1 MKINRKYAIR
11 KLAVGVASVS
21 IGLFI
26 ANSVD
31 QDSLNVVKA
40 VDSGYN
46 RTESG
51 QVDSSGGVR
60 TLKPSEEVKAV
71 PNGEKNFYS
80 TVAFTT
86 EAGLGSGTLINDD
99 TIVTVA
105 HNFVHLN
112 TKNNPIT
119 VENNVKKSGD
129 IHIATLPN
137 GKQVKFSN
145 DDVKYW
151 NREGY
156 VQGFKNDLAVIKL
169 KNKFTGE
176 TGATLHNEVTKLSN
190 GDRIHVFGFPKGK
203 LIPILNGTVEN
214 VENYGAN
221 IMGVAYQ
228 GSAPGMSGGGLYNA
242 NGELIGVNQNG
253 VEGIRSGGITFSK
266 EQLDWIKSIARGENA
281 NPVYL
286 SDQPK
291 TDDKDKDEV
300 HPKHGRLLYTD
311 ENVTGMVG
319 KLYEDGTYV
328 MKSDGKGNMNL
339 YNTNGGID
347 SMFYGLTDKDGELL
361 TTDEVDAI
369 KNKVKRIEVDG
380 KIVADKLDVNAGEST
395 TELDLTGI
403 TLSENAQTSP
413 FLAYYADNLNK
424 LTLDPNLSLS
434 KVKNG
439 NRIIDNAPNL
449 KLTNEQVTQLL
460 KDTAFEESD
469 GIFNNVG
476 IERLDLTSFDNSKLN
491 NSGVLFKNLKGL
503 KEIAFGDNFNY
514 EKYVPTGQANSYF
527 DTDLSTVE
535 KVSFSR
541 YTSDVFIKEWLKAV
555 KDSHSSK
562 ENVFLNGH
570 RIGTIEEVLKETA
583 TFGKGV
589 YTIDETKEVD
599 THYYLVYAIKD
610 PNNEEV
616 VDSWGDRH
624 PKAKI
629 IKEEEY
635 YPKNRKWLSN
645 DSILNVPPTDE
656 TLTMEYNGDLYKIK
670 GTSNTHIVAG
680 PDKSEQEQ
688 QEYLNDLATWRQ
700 GFLNTEMFYSAEN
713 NISGYTRVYA
723 KNGKIVKKIL
733 YFDLVKGSYTQRFI
747 DEDQAKAHEND
758 ENYNPDDYSIKE
770 SYFSDYHKITEDFV
784 LPKVPKY
791 IQKDNKIYKLSSH
804 GEEPTMKKYQEGDF
818 FTDYKYKVVHENTT
832 KEEIT
837 KVAPK
842 DVYVGDESR
851 ERTSENIKTAGTEGI
866 TRTVTTYKVD
876 NDGNLIEETTTPE
889 KTEVVN
895 NIIKVGTKTKVEYI
909 GRGKDI
915 IRKTTT
921 YTVNSE
927 TGVVSENVKE
937 EVNPEVDMHFYFV
950 YSIKDSDTFIPS
962 SPDEIESPTSSYKGK
977 VIKEVEYIPE
987 KGKWLANDT
996 LHSFSDGD
1004 PDNNIVGAVKWPDDE
1019 KFEYNNDIYKV
1030 VGSSVEHIISGSDS
1044 NDTERSNYERDS
1056 KIWHRYSNSRLFYR
1070 PGQPVGNEDY
1080 NKLDNLGLAKD
1091 GTVVKAFVYA
1101 EPVRGT
1107 YTQTFIDEDQ
1117 AKAHE
1122 NDENYNPED
1131 YFIKDRYDSGKH
1143 KLTEDFVLPK
1153 APQYIQK
1160 DNKIYKL
1167 SSHDTEPTINKYVDA
1182 DLSTEYRYKVL
1193 YENTTKEDIIRVA
1206 PKNVYVADESRDRT
1220 SENVKTNGTEGITRT
1235 ITTYKVDNDG
1245 NLTEEVSTPEKTE
1258 VVNNVIKV
1266 GTKPKVEYF
1275 IRDDVAMKKT
1285 TTYTVNSETGEV
1297 TEKVQENVIGRA
1309 KDKVKTTPIPSP
1321 KVYQKD
1327 SDRELNM
1334 PNEVIPGEE
1343 GLSSVNITYTLNKE
1357 TGELTENQSEPTVKN
1372 PTPTIIKV
1380 AAKDKIVYSKKGNDI
1395 IKTTTTYN
1403 VNENNGDITSDTKE
1417 EVFKVDGLKDK
1428 IVVEDI
1434 AIPIVYLKDGNR
1446 EKGEPNMIIEG
1457 ELGKKTTTTTY
1468 NVNPKTG
1475 EVFEEKI
1482 STDIKHPKDKRI
1494 YVPAKDKIEV
1504 ETIPYTTTYEKDANR
1519 ELGKANL
1526 IYEGTEGSK
1535 TTVIKYKVNEKT
1547 GEITEERGTPL
1558 IREPQG
1564 KRILVSAKD
1573 KVEVVNKKD
1582 GKIIKKTTV
1591 YNVDANTGKITE
1603 NVNEEVIADKG
1614 DATTEENLTEL
1625 KVDLQKDTDGNIL
1638 NVIKMGEE
1646 PKDLPGYINT
1656 GKTELTKEGYKVYI
1670 YQKIETSKGEE
1681 LPPVVENK
1689 DFEGGVNSLDTPVVE
1704 SLSELKVAI
1713 IKDKENNI
1721 IDVIKE
1727 NEKPKDIQGY
1737 INTGKTETDKDG
1749 HKVYIYQKVEENSK
1763 GSELPPVVENKDFVG
1778 GVNSSDTP
1786 VVENL
1791 PEFTGEVNSTDT
1803 PTVEELPELK
1813 VAVIKDNEDNILD
1826 VIKAEEKPKD
1836 IPGYKNTGKTGIDK
1850 DGYKTYI
1857 YEKVKED
1864 KQSVV
1869 EDKKEANLKEN
1880 NNKEITKKDE
1890 LPTTSAIPM
1899 FSTVSLLSAFGI
1911 RKRKN
1916 KK

>member
-31 QDSLNVVKA
+31 TDSFNVVKA
-40 VDSGYN
+40 VDNGYN

-51 QVDSSGGVR
+51 QVDSSGGTR

-86 EAGLGSGTLINDD
+86 EVGLGSGTLINED

-119 VENNVKKSGD
+119 VENNVNKSGD

-253 VEGIRSGGITFSK
+253 VEGLRSGGITFSK

-281 NPVYL
+281 QPVYL
-286 SDQPK
+286 ADEPK

-319 KLYEDGTYV
+319 KLYEDGTYI
-328 MKSDGKGNMNL
+328 MKSDGKDNMNL
-339 YNTNGGID
+339 YNSNGGID
-347 SMFYGLTDKDGELL
+347 TMLRGLTDKDGQPLSTE
-361 TTDEVDAI
+361 EYEAI
-369 KNKVKRIEVDG
+369 RNKVKRVEVDG
-380 KIVADKLDVNAGEST
+380 KIVADKLDLGASDNT

-403 TLSENAQTSP
+403 TLSENADTSP

-434 KVKNG
+434 KVKKG
-439 NRIIDNAPNL
+439 YRIIDNAPNL

-460 KDTAFEESD
+460 KDTAFEDSD

-476 IERLDLTSFDNSKLN
+476 IERLDLTTFDNSKLN
-491 NSGVLFKNLKGL
+491 NNAVLFKNLIGL
-503 KEIAFGDNFNY
+503 KEIAFGDKFYNH
-514 EKYVPTGQANSYF
+514 KYVPTGQANSYF

-541 YTSDVFIKEWLKAV
+541 YTNDVFIKEWLKAV
-555 KDSHSSK
+555 KDANIPKK
-562 ENVFLNGH
+562 EAVYKDGIN
-570 RIGTIEEVLKETA
+570 IGSLEEVLNKTDFET
-583 TFGKGV
+583 GV
-589 YTIDETKEVD
+589 YTIGEANAEVD
-599 THYYLVYAIKD
+599 MHVYYEFSIQD
-610 PNNEEV
+610 
-616 VDSWGDRH
+616 GDKQIEREYLGN
-624 PKAKI
+624 KFYDYKGKI
-629 IKEEEY
+629 IKTEEVFPESG
-635 YPKNRKWLSN
+635 KWHSKDTV
-645 DSILNVPPTDE
+645 DSIAFNTGESFRL
-656 TLTMEYNGDLYKIK
+656 EYDNDVYKIVGSSEIIPIAGVSNVEAYK
-670 GTSNTHIVAG
+670 GTYDRAAEIWKEGHSVG
-680 PDKSEQEQ
+680 
-688 QEYLNDLATWRQ
+688 L
-700 GFLNTEMFYSAEN
+700 FYGNEGKA
-713 NISGYTRVYA
+713 A
-723 KNGKIVKKIL
+723 NGKVFKQFFYL
-733 YFDLVKGSYTQRFI
+733 SPVRGSYTQLFI

-758 ENYNPDDYSIKE
+758 ENYNPEDYSIKDK
-770 SYFSDYHKITEDFV
+770 YFSDYHKLTEDLV
-784 LPKVPKY
+784 IPKVPKY

-804 GEEPTMKKYQEGDF
+804 GEEPTTKKYIDAEL
-818 FTDYKYKVVHENTT
+818 FTEYKYKV
-832 KEEIT
+832 
-837 KVAPK
+837 
-842 DVYVGDESR
+842 
-851 ERTSENIKTAGTEGI
+851 
-866 TRTVTTYKVD
+866 
-876 NDGNLIEETTTPE
+876 
-889 KTEVVN
+889 
-895 NIIKVGTKTKVEYI
+895 
-909 GRGKDI
+909 
-915 IRKTTT
+915 
-921 YTVNSE
+921 
-927 TGVVSENVKE
+927 
-937 EVNPEVDMHFYFV
+937 
-950 YSIKDSDTFIPS
+950 
-962 SPDEIESPTSSYKGK
+962 
-977 VIKEVEYIPE
+977 
-987 KGKWLANDT
+987 
-996 LHSFSDGD
+996 LH
-1004 PDNNIVGAVKWPDDE
+1004 
-1019 KFEYNNDIYKV
+1019 
-1030 VGSSVEHIISGSDS
+1030 
-1044 NDTERSNYERDS
+1044 
-1056 KIWHRYSNSRLFYR
+1056 
-1070 PGQPVGNEDY
+1070 
-1080 NKLDNLGLAKD
+1080 
-1091 GTVVKAFVYA
+1091 
-1101 EPVRGT
+1101 
-1107 YTQTFIDEDQ
+1107 
-1117 AKAHE
+1117 
-1122 NDENYNPED
+1122 
-1131 YFIKDRYDSGKH
+1131 
-1143 KLTEDFVLPK
+1143 
-1153 APQYIQK
+1153 
-1160 DNKIYKL
+1160 
-1167 SSHDTEPTINKYVDA
+1167 
-1182 DLSTEYRYKVL
+1182 
-1193 YENTTKEDIIRVA
+1193 ENTTKEDITRVA
-1206 PKNVYVADESRDRT
+1206 PKDVYVADESRDRT
-1220 SENVKTNGTEGITRT
+1220 SENVRTNGTEGITRT

-1275 IRDDVAMKKT
+1275 IRDDVAIKKT

-1297 TEKVQENVIGRA
+1297 TEKVQENTIGRA

-1321 KVYQKD
+1321 RVYQKD
-1327 SDRELNM
+1327 SERELNM
-1334 PNEVIPGEE
+1334 PNKVIQGEE
-1343 GLSSVNITYTLNKE
+1343 GSSSVNITYTLNKE

-1403 VNENNGDITSDTKE
+1403 VNENNGEITSNSTE

-1428 IVVEDI
+1428 VVVEDI
-1434 AIPIVYLKDGNR
+1434 EIPTVYLKDSNR
-1446 EKGEPNMIIEG
+1446 EKGKPNLIIEG

-1547 GEITEERGTPL
+1547 GEITEERGRTL
-1558 IREPQG
+1558 IREAQG
-1564 KRILVSAKD
+1564 KRILVPAKD

-1591 YNVDANTGKITE
+1591 YNVDSNTGKITE
-1603 NVNEEVIADKG
+1603 DIKEEVIADKG

-1625 KVDLQKDTDGNIL
+1625 KVDLQKDTEGNIL
-1638 NVIKMGEE
+1638 NVIKMGET
-1646 PKDLPGYINT
+1646 PKDLVGYINT

-1681 LPPVVENK
+1681 NPPVVENK
-1689 DFEGGVNSLDTPVVE
+1689 DFNGGVNPDNAPVVE
-1704 SLSELKVAI
+1704 NLSELKVAL
-1713 IKDKENNI
+1713 IKDTDGNVLDVVEENGKP
-1721 IDVIKE
+1721 VEIK
-1727 NEKPKDIQGY
+1727 DY
-1737 INTGKTETDKDG
+1737 VFTGKQEVDENG
-1749 HKVYIYQKVEENSK
+1749 YKVYIYQKVESSK
-1763 GSELPPVVENKDFVG
+1763 GTENPPVVENKDFVG
-1778 GVNSSDTP
+1778 GVNPDNAP
-1786 VVENL
+1786 V
-1791 PEFTGEVNSTDT
+1791 
-1803 PTVEELPELK
+1803 VEELPELK

-1826 VIKAEEKPKD
+1826 VIKSEEKPKD

-1864 KQSVV
+1864 KQPVV

-1880 NNKEITKKDE
+1880 NNKEIAKKEE
-1890 LPTTSAIPM
+1890 LPSTTAIPM
-1899 FSTVSLLSAFGI
+1899 LSSVSLLSVLGV

>member
-1 MKINRKYAIR
+1 
-11 KLAVGVASVS
+11 
-21 IGLFI
+21 
-26 ANSVD
+26 
-31 QDSLNVVKA
+31 
-40 VDSGYN
+40 
-46 RTESG
+46 
-51 QVDSSGGVR
+51 
-60 TLKPSEEVKAV
+60 
-71 PNGEKNFYS
+71 
-80 TVAFTT
+80 
-86 EAGLGSGTLINDD
+86 
-99 TIVTVA
+99 
-105 HNFVHLN
+105 
-112 TKNNPIT
+112 
-119 VENNVKKSGD
+119 
-129 IHIATLPN
+129 
-137 GKQVKFSN
+137 
-145 DDVKYW
+145 
-151 NREGY
+151 
-156 VQGFKNDLAVIKL
+156 
-169 KNKFTGE
+169 
-176 TGATLHNEVTKLSN
+176 
-190 GDRIHVFGFPKGK
+190 
-203 LIPILNGTVEN
+203 
-214 VENYGAN
+214 
-221 IMGVAYQ
+221 
-228 GSAPGMSGGGLYNA
+228 MSGGGLYNA

-286 SDQPK
+286 ADEPK
-291 TDDKDKDEV
+291 TDDKDKEEV

-328 MKSDGKGNMNL
+328 MKSDGRGNMNL
-339 YNTNGGID
+339 YNSNGGID
-347 SMFYGLTDKDGELL
+347 TMLRGLTDKDGQPLSTE
-361 TTDEVDAI
+361 EYEAI
-369 KNKVKRIEVDG
+369 RNKVKRVEVDG
-380 KIVADKLDVNAGEST
+380 KIVADKLDLGASDNT

-449 KLTNEQVTQLL
+449 KLTNEQATQLL

-476 IERLDLTSFDNSKLN
+476 IERLDLTSFDNFKLN
-491 NSGVLFKNLKGL
+491 NRGVLFKNLKGL
-503 KEIAFGDNFNY
+503 KEIAFGNKFYDA
-514 EKYVPTGQANSYF
+514 KYVPMGQSNSYF

-535 KVSFSR
+535 KVSGTTNS
-541 YTSDVFIKEWLKAV
+541 VFIKEWVKAV
-555 KDSHSSK
+555 KDANIPKK
-562 ENVFLNGH
+562 EAVYKDGI
-570 RIGTIEEVLKETA
+570 RIGTLEEILNKNDFEN
-583 TFGKGV
+583 GV
-589 YTIDETKEVD
+589 YTIGKDNPEVD
-599 THYYLVYAIKD
+599 MHLYYEYSIQD
-610 PNNEEV
+610 
-616 VDSWGDRH
+616 GDDQIEYDYLGH
-624 PKAKI
+624 TTSEYKGKI
-629 IKEEEY
+629 IKTEEIFPESG
-635 YPKNRKWLSN
+635 KWHAKDTVNSGH
-645 DSILNVPPTDE
+645 STPIDE
-656 TLTMEYNGDLYKIK
+656 FRLEYNNDVYKVWGSSELNLVAGSKHLDLYK
-670 GTSNTHIVAG
+670 
-680 PDKSEQEQ
+680 DKYDRAVKIWHQGD
-688 QEYLNDLATWRQ
+688 YLGLFYTGDEKAT
-700 GFLNTEMFYSAEN
+700 
-713 NISGYTRVYA
+713 
-723 KNGKIVKKIL
+723 NGKVFKQVFYL
-733 YFDLVKGSYTQRFI
+733 TPVRGSYTQTFI

-758 ENYNPDDYSIKE
+758 ENYNPEDYSIKE
-770 SYFSDYHKITEDFV
+770 KYFSDYHKITEDLV
-784 LPKVPKY
+784 IPKVPKY
-791 IQKDNKIYKLSSH
+791 IQKDNKIYKLFSH
-804 GEEPTMKKYQEGDF
+804 DAEPTTKKYIDGDL
-818 FTDYKYKVVHENTT
+818 FTDYKYKVIHENTT

-842 DVYVGDESR
+842 DVYVADESR
-851 ERTSENIKTAGTEGI
+851 DRTSENIKTTGTEGVI
-866 TRTVTTYKVD
+866 RTVTTYRVD
-876 NDGNLIEETTTPE
+876 NDGNLQEEVTTPE
-889 KTEVVN
+889 RTEVVN
-895 NIIKVGTKTKVEYI
+895 NIIKVGTKPKVEYF

-915 IRKTTT
+915 VRKTTT

-937 EVNPEVDMHFYFV
+937 EVNPEVNMHFYFV
-950 YSIKDSDTFIPS
+950 YSVRDENDNKR
-962 SPDEIESPTSSYKGK
+962 PDEYRDYKG
-977 VIKEVEYIPE
+977 VILKEEEYILE
-987 KGKWLANDT
+987 SGKWLANFT
-996 LHSFSDGD
+996 LQGNSDKG
-1004 PDNNIVGAVKWPDDE
+1004 IESVVKWPDDTDR
-1019 KFEYNNDIYKV
+1019 FEYNGEIYKV
-1030 VGSSVEHIISGSDS
+1030 VGSSEYHIISGPDS

-1056 KIWHRYSNSRLFYR
+1056 KVWHTGNNSRLFYGGAAY
-1070 PGQPVGNEDY
+1070 PDAPQSEKDYVALNE
-1080 NKLDNLGLAKD
+1080 LGLAKD
-1091 GTVVKAFVYA
+1091 GKVVKAFLYA
-1101 EPVRGT
+1101 EPVRGS
-1107 YTQTFIDEDQ
+1107 YTQTFIDEDR

-1131 YFIKDRYDSGKH
+1131 YSIKEKYFSGYH

-1193 YENTTKEDIIRVA
+1193 HENTTKEDITRVA
-1206 PKNVYVADESRDRT
+1206 PKDVYVADVTKDRT

-1245 NLTEEVSTPEKTE
+1245 NLTEEVTTPEKTE

-1297 TEKVQENVIGRA
+1297 TEKVQETTIGRA

-1321 KVYQKD
+1321 RVYQKD
-1327 SDRELNM
+1327 SGRELNM
-1334 PNEVIPGEE
+1334 PNEVIQGEE
-1343 GLSSVNITYTLNKE
+1343 GSSSVNITYTLNKE

-1372 PTPTIIKV
+1372 PTPTIVKV
-1380 AAKDKIVYSKKGNDI
+1380 AAKDKVVYSKKGDDI

-1403 VNENNGDITSDTKE
+1403 VNENNGEITSNSKE

-1428 IVVEDI
+1428 VVVEDI
-1434 AIPIVYLKDGNR
+1434 EIPTVYLKDSNR
-1446 EKGEPNMIIEG
+1446 EKGKPNMIIEG

-1482 STDIKHPKDKRI
+1482 SIDIKHPKDKRI
-1494 YVPAKDKIEV
+1494 YVPAKDKVEV

-1526 IYEGTEGSK
+1526 IYEGENGSK

-1547 GEITEERGTPL
+1547 GEITEERGRTL

-1582 GKIIKKTTV
+1582 GKIVKKTTV
-1591 YNVDANTGKITE
+1591 YNVDSNTGKITE
-1603 NVNEEVIADKG
+1603 DVKEEVIADKG
-1614 DATTEENLTEL
+1614 EATTEENLTEL
-1625 KVDLQKDTDGNIL
+1625 KVDIQKDTDGNIL
-1638 NVIKMGEE
+1638 NVIKMGET
-1646 PKDLPGYINT
+1646 PKDLVGYVNT

-1670 YQKIETSKGEE
+1670 YQKVETSKGEE

-1689 DFEGGVNSLDTPVVE
+1689 EFSGGVNPDNAPVV
-1704 SLSELKVAI
+1704 
-1713 IKDKENNI
+1713 DN
-1721 IDVIKE
+1721 
-1727 NEKPKDIQGY
+1727 
-1737 INTGKTETDKDG
+1737 
-1749 HKVYIYQKVEENSK
+1749 
-1763 GSELPPVVENKDFVG
+1763 
-1778 GVNSSDTP
+1778 
-1786 VVENL
+1786 
-1791 PEFTGEVNSTDT
+1791 
-1803 PTVEELPELK
+1803 LPELK
-1813 VAVIKDNEDNILD
+1813 VAVIKDTEGNILDVVEENGKPVEIKDYVFTGKQEVDKDGYKVYIYQKVESSKGTENPPVVENLPELKVAIIKDDKDNILD

-1864 KQSVV
+1864 KKPVV

-1890 LPTTSAIPM
+1890 LPSTTAIPM
-1899 FSTVSLLSAFGI
+1899 ISTVSLLSVLGV
-1911 RKRKN
+1911 RKRKD

>member
-31 QDSLNVVKA
+31 KDSFNVVKA

-86 EAGLGSGTLINDD
+86 EAGLGSGTLINED

-176 TGATLHNEVTKLSN
+176 TGATLHNEATKLSN

-253 VEGIRSGGITFSK
+253 VEGLRSGGITFSK
-266 EQLDWIKSIARGENA
+266 EQLDWINAIARGENA
-281 NPVYL
+281 QPVYL
-286 SDQPK
+286 ADKPK
-291 TDDKDKDEV
+291 TDDKEEV

-311 ENVTGMVG
+311 ENVTGMIG
-319 KLYEDGTYV
+319 KLYEDGTYII
-328 MKSDGKGNMNL
+328 KSDGKDNMNL
-339 YNTNGGID
+339 YNSNGGID
-347 SMFYGLTDKDGELL
+347 TMLRGLTDKDGQPLSTE
-361 TTDEVDAI
+361 EYEAI
-369 KNKVKRIEVDG
+369 RNKVKRVEVDG
-380 KIVADKLDVNAGEST
+380 KIVADKLDLGASDNT

-403 TLSENAQTSP
+403 TLSENADTSP

-434 KVKNG
+434 KVKKG
-439 NRIIDNAPNL
+439 YRIIDNAPNL

-460 KDTAFEESD
+460 KDTAFEDSD

-503 KEIAFGDNFNY
+503 KEIAFGDKFNFN
-514 EKYVPTGQANSYF
+514 KYVPTGQSNSYF
-527 DTDLSTVE
+527 ETDLSTVE
-535 KVSFSR
+535 KVSGTDNS
-541 YTSDVFIKEWLKAV
+541 TFIKEWVKAV
-555 KDSHSSK
+555 KDANLPKK
-562 ENVFLNGH
+562 EVVYKDGVS
-570 RIGTIEEVLKETA
+570 IGTLEEVLNKT
-583 TFGKGV
+583 TFEKGV
-589 YTIDETKEVD
+589 YTIGEANQEVN
-599 THYYLVYAIKD
+599 THLYYEYSIQD
-610 PNNEEV
+610 
-616 VDSWGDRH
+616 GDDQVEYNYFGN
-624 PKAKI
+624 KAYYYKGKI
-629 IKEEEY
+629 IKTEEVF
-635 YPKNRKWLSN
+635 PDSGKWHSN
-645 DSILNVPPTDE
+645 DTVYSALRYPNDDFR
-656 TLTMEYNGDLYKIK
+656 LEYNNDVYKVWGSSETNIVAGSDNIDLYK
-670 GTSNTHIVAG
+670 
-680 PDKSEQEQ
+680 EQ
-688 QEYLNDLATWRQ
+688 YDRAVKTWHQ
-700 GFLNTEMFYSAEN
+700 GDNLGLFYPGLEN
-713 NISGYTRVYA
+713 A
-723 KNGKIVKKIL
+723 ANGKIFKKVFYL
-733 YFDLVKGSYTQRFI
+733 TPVRGSYTQLFI

-758 ENYNPDDYSIKE
+758 EDYNPENYSIKDK
-770 SYFSDYHKITEDFV
+770 YFSDYHKLTEDLV
-784 LPKVPKY
+784 IPKVPKY

-804 GEEPTMKKYQEGDF
+804 GEEPTTKKYIDAEL
-818 FTDYKYKVVHENTT
+818 FTEYKYKVVHENTT

-837 KVAPK
+837 RVSPK
-842 DVYVGDESR
+842 DVYVADESR
-851 ERTSENIKTAGTEGI
+851 GRETENVKTNGTEGI

-876 NDGNLIEETTTPE
+876 NDGNLQ
-889 KTEVVN
+889 
-895 NIIKVGTKTKVEYI
+895 
-909 GRGKDI
+909 
-915 IRKTTT
+915 
-921 YTVNSE
+921 
-927 TGVVSENVKE
+927 E
-937 EVNPEVDMHFYFV
+937 EV
-950 YSIKDSDTFIPS
+950 T
-962 SPDEIESPTSSYKGK
+962 
-977 VIKEVEYIPE
+977 
-987 KGKWLANDT
+987 
-996 LHSFSDGD
+996 
-1004 PDNNIVGAVKWPDDE
+1004 
-1019 KFEYNNDIYKV
+1019 
-1030 VGSSVEHIISGSDS
+1030 
-1044 NDTERSNYERDS
+1044 
-1056 KIWHRYSNSRLFYR
+1056 
-1070 PGQPVGNEDY
+1070 
-1080 NKLDNLGLAKD
+1080 
-1091 GTVVKAFVYA
+1091 
-1101 EPVRGT
+1101 
-1107 YTQTFIDEDQ
+1107 
-1117 AKAHE
+1117 
-1122 NDENYNPED
+1122 
-1131 YFIKDRYDSGKH
+1131 
-1143 KLTEDFVLPK
+1143 
-1153 APQYIQK
+1153 
-1160 DNKIYKL
+1160 
-1167 SSHDTEPTINKYVDA
+1167 
-1182 DLSTEYRYKVL
+1182 
-1193 YENTTKEDIIRVA
+1193 
-1206 PKNVYVADESRDRT
+1206 
-1220 SENVKTNGTEGITRT
+1220 
-1235 ITTYKVDNDG
+1235 
-1245 NLTEEVSTPEKTE
+1245 TPEKTE

-1309 KDKVKTTPIPSP
+1309 KARVKTTPIPSP
-1321 KVYQKD
+1321 RVYQKD
-1327 SDRELNM
+1327 SEHELNM
-1334 PNEVIPGEE
+1334 PNEVIQGEE
-1343 GLSSVNITYTLNKE
+1343 GSSSVNITYTLNKE

-1380 AAKDKIVYSKKGNDI
+1380 AAKDKVVYSKKGDDI

-1403 VNENNGDITSDTKE
+1403 VNENNGEITLNSKE
-1417 EVFKVDGLKDK
+1417 EVFKVDGVKDK
-1428 IVVEDI
+1428 VVVADI
-1434 AIPIVYLKDGNR
+1434 AIPTVYLKDSNR
-1446 EKGEPNMIIEG
+1446 EKGQPNMIVEG
-1457 ELGKKTTTTTY
+1457 ELGKKTTTTIY
-1468 NVNPKTG
+1468 DVNPKTG

-1504 ETIPYTTTYEKDANR
+1504 ETIPYTITYEKDANR

-1558 IREPQG
+1558 IREAQG
-1564 KRILVSAKD
+1564 KRILVPAKD

-1591 YNVDANTGKITE
+1591 YNVNPNTGKITE
-1603 NVNEEVIADKG
+1603 DIQEEVIVDKG
-1614 DATTEENLTEL
+1614 EATTEENLTEL
-1625 KVDLQKDTDGNIL
+1625 KVDLQKDTEGNIL
-1638 NVIKMGEE
+1638 NVIKMGEA
-1646 PKDLPGYINT
+1646 PKDLEGYVNT

-1670 YQKIETSKGEE
+1670 YQKVETSKGEE
-1681 LPPVVENK
+1681 LPPVVDNK
-1689 DFEGGVNSLDTPVVE
+1689 DFNGGVNPDN
-1704 SLSELKVAI
+1704 A
-1713 IKDKENNI
+1713 
-1721 IDVIKE
+1721 
-1727 NEKPKDIQGY
+1727 
-1737 INTGKTETDKDG
+1737 
-1749 HKVYIYQKVEENSK
+1749 
-1763 GSELPPVVENKDFVG
+1763 PVVEN
-1778 GVNSSDTP
+1778 
-1786 VVENL
+1786 
-1791 PEFTGEVNSTDT
+1791 
-1803 PTVEELPELK
+1803 LPELK
-1813 VAVIKDNEDNILD
+1813 VAVIKDTEGNILDVVEENGNPVEIKDYIYTGKTETDKDGYKVYIYQKVENSKGTENPPVVDSKEFSGGVNSTDAPVVEKLPELKVAVIKDDKDNILD

-1836 IPGYKNTGKTGIDK
+1836 IPGYKNTGKTGVDK

-1864 KQSVV
+1864 KQPVV

-1880 NNKEITKKDE
+1880 NNKEITKKEE
-1890 LPTTSAIPM
+1890 LPSTSAVSMI
-1899 FSTVSLLSAFGI
+1899 STVSLLSVLGV
-1911 RKRKN
+1911 RKRKS

>member
-31 QDSLNVVKA
+31 TDSFNVVKA

-51 QVDSSGGVR
+51 QVDSSDGVR

-86 EAGLGSGTLINDD
+86 EAGLGSGTLINED

-266 EQLDWIKSIARGENA
+266 EQLDWINAIARGENA
-281 NPVYL
+281 QPVYL
-286 SDQPK
+286 ADKPK
-291 TDDKDKDEV
+291 TDDKEEV
-300 HPKHGRLLYTD
+300 HPKHGKLVYLD

-319 KLYEDGTYV
+319 KLYEDGTYI
-328 MKSDGKGNMNL
+328 MKSNGKGNMNL
-339 YNTNGGID
+339 DNPNQGID
-347 SMFYGLTDKDGELL
+347 SMFYGLTDKEGQPLSTE
-361 TTDEVDAI
+361 EVAAI
-369 KNKVKRIEVDG
+369 KQKVKRIEVDG
-380 KIVADKLDVNAGEST
+380 EIVADKLATDVSNNT
-395 TELDLTGI
+395 TELDLTGV
-403 TLSENAQTSP
+403 TLSDEAKQAP
-413 FLAYYADNLNK
+413 FLAYYADNLTK
-424 LTLDPNLSLS
+424 LTLDPKLSLS
-434 KVKNG
+434 NVKNVD
-439 NRIIDNAPNL
+439 RIIDNAPNL

-460 KDTAFEESD
+460 KDTKFENSD

-491 NSGVLFKNLKGL
+491 NNAVLFKNLIGL
-503 KEIAFGDNFNY
+503 KEIAFGDKFNFN
-514 EKYVPTGQANSYF
+514 KYVPTGQGNSYF
-527 DTDLSTVE
+527 ETDLSTVE
-535 KVSFSR
+535 KVSGTDNS
-541 YTSDVFIKEWLKAV
+541 VFLKEWVKAV
-555 KDSHSSK
+555 KDANLPKK
-562 ENVFLNGH
+562 EVVYKDGVS
-570 RIGTIEEVLKETA
+570 IGTLEEVLNKT
-583 TFGKGV
+583 TFEKGV
-589 YTIDETKEVD
+589 YTI
-599 THYYLVYAIKD
+599 
-610 PNNEEV
+610 
-616 VDSWGDRH
+616 G
-624 PKAKI
+624 KAK
-629 IKEEEY
+629 
-635 YPKNRKWLSN
+635 
-645 DSILNVPPTDE
+645 
-656 TLTMEYNGDLYKIK
+656 
-670 GTSNTHIVAG
+670 
-680 PDKSEQEQ
+680 
-688 QEYLNDLATWRQ
+688 
-700 GFLNTEMFYSAEN
+700 
-713 NISGYTRVYA
+713 
-723 KNGKIVKKIL
+723 
-733 YFDLVKGSYTQRFI
+733 
-747 DEDQAKAHEND
+747 
-758 ENYNPDDYSIKE
+758 
-770 SYFSDYHKITEDFV
+770 
-784 LPKVPKY
+784 KVIP
-791 IQKDNKIYKLSSH
+791 
-804 GEEPTMKKYQEGDF
+804 EP
-818 FTDYKYKVVHENTT
+818 
-832 KEEIT
+832 
-837 KVAPK
+837 
-842 DVYVGDESR
+842 
-851 ERTSENIKTAGTEGI
+851 
-866 TRTVTTYKVD
+866 
-876 NDGNLIEETTTPE
+876 
-889 KTEVVN
+889 
-895 NIIKVGTKTKVEYI
+895 KVEYL

-915 IRKTTT
+915 VRKTTT
-921 YTVNSE
+921 YRENPE
-927 TGVVSENVKE
+927 TGDIEENVKE
-937 EVNPEVDMHFYFV
+937 EVNPEVNMHFYFV
-950 YSIKDSDTFIPS
+950 YSVRDENDNKR
-962 SPDEIESPTSSYKGK
+962 PDEYRDYKG
-977 VIKEVEYIPE
+977 VILKEEEYIPE
-987 KGKWLANDT
+987 GGKWLANFT
-996 LHSFSDGD
+996 LQGNSDKG
-1004 PDNNIVGAVKWPDDE
+1004 IESVVKWPDDTDR
-1019 KFEYNNDIYKV
+1019 FEYNGEIYKV
-1030 VGSSVEHIISGSDS
+1030 VGSSEYHIISGPDS

-1056 KIWHRYSNSRLFYR
+1056 KVWHTGNNSRLFYGGAAY
-1070 PGQPVGNEDY
+1070 PDAPQSEKDYVALNE
-1080 NKLDNLGLAKD
+1080 LGLAKD
-1091 GTVVKAFVYA
+1091 GKVVKAFLYA
-1101 EPVRGT
+1101 EPVRGS

-1131 YFIKDRYDSGKH
+1131 YSIKEKYFSGYH

-1153 APQYIQK
+1153 APQHIQK

-1167 SSHDTEPTINKYVDA
+1167 SSYDFEPTMKKYKDG
-1182 DLSTEYRYKVL
+1182 DFFTEYKYKVVH
-1193 YENTTKEDIIRVA
+1193 ENTTKEDITRVA
-1206 PKNVYVADESRDRT
+1206 PKDVYVADETKDRT
-1220 SENVKTNGTEGITRT
+1220 SENIRTNGTEGITRT
-1235 ITTYKVDNDG
+1235 VTTYKVDNDG

-1321 KVYQKD
+1321 RVYQKD

-1334 PNEVIPGEE
+1334 PNEVIQGEE
-1343 GLSSVNITYTLNKE
+1343 GSSSVNITYTLNKE

-1403 VNENNGDITSDTKE
+1403 VNENNGEITSDTRE

-1428 IVVEDI
+1428 VVVEDI
-1434 AIPIVYLKDGNR
+1434 EIPTVYLKDSNR
-1446 EKGEPNMIIEG
+1446 EKGKPNMIVEG

-1482 STDIKHPKDKRI
+1482 STDIKHQKDKRI

-1504 ETIPYTTTYEKDANR
+1504 ETIPYTITYEKDANR

-1558 IREPQG
+1558 IREAQG
-1564 KRILVSAKD
+1564 KRILVPAKD
-1573 KVEVVNKKD
+1573 KIEVVNKKD
-1582 GKIIKKTTV
+1582 GKIIKRTTV
-1591 YNVDANTGKITE
+1591 YNVDSNTGKITE
-1603 NVNEEVIADKG
+1603 DVKEEVIADKG
-1614 DATTEENLTEL
+1614 GPTSEESLTEL

-1638 NVIKMGEE
+1638 NVIKMEE
-1646 PKDLPGYINT
+1646 TPKDLPGYINT

-1689 DFEGGVNSLDTPVVE
+1689 DFEGGINPNNAPVVE
-1704 SLSELKVAI
+1704 NLPELKVAV
-1713 IKDKENNI
+1713 IKDTDGNILDVVEENGKP
-1721 IDVIKE
+1721 VEIK
-1727 NEKPKDIQGY
+1727 DY
-1737 INTGKTETDKDG
+1737 IYTGKTETDKDG
-1749 HKVYIYQKVEENSK
+1749 YKVYIYQKVENSK
-1763 GSELPPVVENKDFVG
+1763 GTENPPVVENKEFSG
-1778 GVNSSDTP
+1778 GVNSTEAP
-1786 VVENL
+1786 VVEN
-1791 PEFTGEVNSTDT
+1791 
-1803 PTVEELPELK
+1803 LPELK

-1836 IPGYKNTGKTGIDK
+1836 IPGYKNTGKTGVDK

-1880 NNKEITKKDE
+1880 NNKEIAKKEE
-1890 LPTTSAIPM
+1890 LPSTTAIPM
-1899 FSTVSLLSAFGI
+1899 LSSVSLLSVLGV
-1911 RKRKN
+1911 RKRKD

>member
-31 QDSLNVVKA
+31 MDSFNVVKA

-51 QVDSSGGVR
+51 QVDPSGGTR

-86 EAGLGSGTLINDD
+86 EAGLGSGTLINED

-253 VEGIRSGGITFSK
+253 VEGLRSGGITFSK
-266 EQLDWIKSIARGENA
+266 EQLDWINAVARGENA
-281 NPVYL
+281 QPVYL
-286 SDQPK
+286 ADKPK
-291 TDDKDKDEV
+291 TDDKEEV

-328 MKSDGKGNMNL
+328 MKSNDKGNMLLDNP
-339 YNTNGGID
+339 NQGFN
-347 SMFYGLTDKDGELL
+347 SMFYGLTDKDGKPLSAE
-361 TTDEVDAI
+361 EVDAI
-369 KNKVKRIEVDG
+369 KHKVKRIEADG
-380 KIVADKLDVNAGEST
+380 KIVADKLATDVSNNT
-395 TELDLTGI
+395 TELDLTGV
-403 TLSENAQTSP
+403 TLSENAETSP
-413 FLAYYADNLNK
+413 FLAYYADNLTK

-434 KVKNG
+434 KVKKG
-439 NRIIDNAPNL
+439 YRIIDNAPNL

-460 KDTAFEESD
+460 KDTAFEDSD

-503 KEIAFGDNFNY
+503 KEIAFGDKFNFN
-514 EKYVPTGQANSYF
+514 KYVPTGQSNSYF
-527 DTDLSTVE
+527 ETDLSTVE
-535 KVSFSR
+535 KVSGTDNS
-541 YTSDVFIKEWLKAV
+541 TFIKEWVKAV
-555 KDSHSSK
+555 KDANLPKK
-562 ENVFLNGH
+562 EVVYKDGVS
-570 RIGTIEEVLKETA
+570 IGTLEEVLNKT
-583 TFGKGV
+583 TFEKGV
-589 YTIDETKEVD
+589 YTI
-599 THYYLVYAIKD
+599 
-610 PNNEEV
+610 
-616 VDSWGDRH
+616 G
-624 PKAKI
+624 KAK
-629 IKEEEY
+629 
-635 YPKNRKWLSN
+635 
-645 DSILNVPPTDE
+645 
-656 TLTMEYNGDLYKIK
+656 
-670 GTSNTHIVAG
+670 
-680 PDKSEQEQ
+680 
-688 QEYLNDLATWRQ
+688 
-700 GFLNTEMFYSAEN
+700 
-713 NISGYTRVYA
+713 
-723 KNGKIVKKIL
+723 
-733 YFDLVKGSYTQRFI
+733 
-747 DEDQAKAHEND
+747 
-758 ENYNPDDYSIKE
+758 
-770 SYFSDYHKITEDFV
+770 
-784 LPKVPKY
+784 KVIP
-791 IQKDNKIYKLSSH
+791 
-804 GEEPTMKKYQEGDF
+804 EP
-818 FTDYKYKVVHENTT
+818 
-832 KEEIT
+832 
-837 KVAPK
+837 
-842 DVYVGDESR
+842 
-851 ERTSENIKTAGTEGI
+851 
-866 TRTVTTYKVD
+866 
-876 NDGNLIEETTTPE
+876 
-889 KTEVVN
+889 
-895 NIIKVGTKTKVEYI
+895 KVEYL

-915 IRKTTT
+915 VRKTTT
-921 YTVNSE
+921 YRENPE
-927 TGVVSENVKE
+927 TGDIEENVKE
-937 EVNPEVDMHFYFV
+937 EVNPEVNMHFYFV
-950 YSIKDSDTFIPS
+950 YSVRDENDNK
-962 SPDEIESPTSSYKGK
+962 SPDEYRSYKG
-977 VIKEVEYIPE
+977 VILKEEEYIPE
-987 KGKWLANDT
+987 GGKWLANFT
-996 LHSFSDGD
+996 LQDNSDKG
-1004 PDNNIVGAVKWPDDE
+1004 IESVVKWPDDTDR
-1019 KFEYNNDIYKV
+1019 FEYNGEIYKV
-1030 VGSSVEHIISGSDS
+1030 VGSSEYHIISGPDS

-1056 KIWHRYSNSRLFYR
+1056 KVWHTGNNSRLFYGGAAY
-1070 PGQPVGNEDY
+1070 PDTPQSEKDYVALNE
-1080 NKLDNLGLAKD
+1080 LGLAKD
-1091 GTVVKAFVYA
+1091 GKVVKAFLYA
-1101 EPVRGT
+1101 EPVRGS
-1107 YTQTFIDEDQ
+1107 YTQIFIDEDQ

-1131 YFIKDRYDSGKH
+1131 YSIKEKYFSGYH

-1153 APQYIQK
+1153 APQHIQK

-1167 SSHDTEPTINKYVDA
+1167 SSYDFEPTMKKYKDG
-1182 DLSTEYRYKVL
+1182 DFFTEYKYKVL
-1193 YENTTKEDIIRVA
+1193 HENTTKEEITRVE
-1206 PKNVYVADESRDRT
+1206 PKDVYVGDESKDRT
-1220 SENVKTNGTEGITRT
+1220 SENIKTNGTTGITRT

-1245 NLTEEVSTPEKTE
+1245 NLIVEVSTPEKTE

-1275 IRDDVAMKKT
+1275 IRDDVAIKKT

-1297 TEKVQENVIGRA
+1297 TEKVQETTIGRA

-1343 GLSSVNITYTLNKE
+1343 GLSSVNITYTLNKG

-1564 KRILVSAKD
+1564 KRILVPAKD

-1670 YQKIETSKGEE
+1670 YQKVETSKGE
-1681 LPPVVENK
+1681 
-1689 DFEGGVNSLDTPVVE
+1689 D
-1704 SLSELKVAI
+1704 
-1713 IKDKENNI
+1713 
-1721 IDVIKE
+1721 
-1727 NEKPKDIQGY
+1727 
-1737 INTGKTETDKDG
+1737 
-1749 HKVYIYQKVEENSK
+1749 
-1763 GSELPPVVENKDFVG
+1763 LPPVVENKDFVG
-1778 GVNSSDTP
+1778 GVNPDNAPVVEELSELKVAVIKDTDGNILDVVEENGKPVEIKDYIYTGKQEIDENGYKVYIYQKVENSKGTENPP
-1786 VVENL
+1786 VVENK
-1791 PEFTGEVNSTDT
+1791 EFSGEVNSTEA
-1803 PTVEELPELK
+1803 PVVEELPELK

-1836 IPGYKNTGKTGIDK
+1836 IPGYKNTGKTGTDK

-1864 KQSVV
+1864 KKTTV
-1869 EDKKEANLKEN
+1869 EDKKSNLKDN
-1880 NNKEITKKDE
+1880 NNKEITKKEE
-1890 LPTTSAIPM
+1890 LPSTSAIPM
-1899 FSTVSLLSAFGI
+1899 LSTVSLLSVLDI

>member
-31 QDSLNVVKA
+31 TDSFNVVKA

-86 EAGLGSGTLINDD
+86 EAGLGSGTLINED

-266 EQLDWIKSIARGENA
+266 EQLDWINAIARGENA
-281 NPVYL
+281 QPVYL
-286 SDQPK
+286 ADKPK
-291 TDDKDKDEV
+291 TDDKEEV
-300 HPKHGRLLYTD
+300 HPKHGKLVYLD

-319 KLYEDGTYV
+319 KLYEDGTYI
-328 MKSDGKGNMNL
+328 MKSNGKGNMNL
-339 YNTNGGID
+339 DNPNQGID
-347 SMFYGLTDKDGELL
+347 SMFYGLTDKEGQPLSAE
-361 TTDEVDAI
+361 EVAAI
-369 KNKVKRIEVDG
+369 KQKVKRIEVDG
-380 KIVADKLDVNAGEST
+380 EIVADKLATDVSNNT
-395 TELDLTGI
+395 TELDLTGV
-403 TLSENAQTSP
+403 TLSDEAKQAP
-413 FLAYYADNLNK
+413 FLAYYADNLTK
-424 LTLDPNLSLS
+424 LTLDPKLSLS
-434 KVKNG
+434 NVKNVD
-439 NRIIDNAPNL
+439 RIIDNAPNL

-460 KDTAFEESD
+460 KDTKFENSD

-491 NSGVLFKNLKGL
+491 NNAVLFKNLIGL
-503 KEIAFGDNFNY
+503 KEIAFGDKFNFN
-514 EKYVPTGQANSYF
+514 KYVPTGQGNSYF
-527 DTDLSTVE
+527 ETDLSTVE
-535 KVSFSR
+535 KVSGTDNS
-541 YTSDVFIKEWLKAV
+541 VFIKEWVKAV
-555 KDSHSSK
+555 KDANIPKK
-562 ENVFLNGH
+562 EVVYKDGVS
-570 RIGTIEEVLKETA
+570 IGTLEEVLNKN
-583 TFGKGV
+583 TFEKGV
-589 YTIDETKEVD
+589 YTIGENNPEVD
-599 THYYLVYAIKD
+599 THLYYEYSIQD
-610 PNNEEV
+610 GDDQIEYEENGNKV
-616 VDSWGDRH
+616 FAYKG
-624 PKAKI
+624 KI
-629 IKEEEY
+629 IKTEEVFPESGKWHSTDTVWTAHR
-635 YPKNRKWLSN
+635 YPTEDFRL
-645 DSILNVPPTDE
+645 
-656 TLTMEYNGDLYKIK
+656 EYNNDVYKVWGSSEVNLVAGSDNIDLYK
-670 GTSNTHIVAG
+670 
-680 PDKSEQEQ
+680 EQ
-688 QEYLNDLATWRQ
+688 YDRAVKTWHQ
-700 GFLNTEMFYSAEN
+700 GDNL
-713 NISGYTRVYA
+713 GLLYTGLEKA
-723 KNGKIVKKIL
+723 SNGKVFKQVFYL
-733 YFDLVKGSYTQRFI
+733 TPVRGSYTQIFV
-747 DEDQAKAHEND
+747 DEDQAKAHKDD
-758 ENYNPDDYSIKE
+758 ENYNPEDYSIKDK
-770 SYFSDYHKITEDFV
+770 YFSDYHKLTEDFV
-784 LPKVPKY
+784 LPKVPQY
-791 IQKDNKIYKLSSH
+791 IQKNNKIYKLSSH
-804 GEEPTMKKYQEGDF
+804 DEEPTMTKYQDGDF
-818 FTDYKYKVVHENTT
+818 FTEYRYKVIHENTT
-832 KEEIT
+832 KEDIT
-837 KVAPK
+837 RVAPK
-842 DVYVGDESR
+842 DVYVADESR
-851 ERTSENIKTAGTEGI
+851 DRTSENIKTNGTEGI

-876 NDGNLIEETTTPE
+876 NDGNLTEETTTPE
-889 KTEVVN
+889 RTEVVN
-895 NIIKVGTKTKVEYI
+895 NVIKVGTKPKVEYI

-962 SPDEIESPTSSYKGK
+962 SPDEIESPTSNYKGK

-996 LHSFSDGD
+996 LHSFSDGNS
-1004 PDNNIVGAVKWPDDE
+1004 DNDIVGAVKWPDDE

-1030 VGSSVEHIISGSDS
+1030 VGSSVEHILSGSDS

-1091 GTVVKAFVYA
+1091 GTVVKAFLYA

-1122 NDENYNPED
+1122 NDEDYNPEN

-1143 KLTEDFVLPK
+1143 KLTEDFVIPK
-1153 APQYIQK
+1153 VPQHIQK

-1167 SSHDTEPTINKYVDA
+1167 SSHDVEPTNKKYVDA

-1193 YENTTKEDIIRVA
+1193 HENTTKEDITRVA
-1206 PKNVYVADESRDRT
+1206 PKDVYVADETKDRT
-1220 SENVKTNGTEGITRT
+1220 SENIRTNGTEGITRT
-1235 ITTYKVDNDG
+1235 VTTYKVDNDG

-1275 IRDDVAMKKT
+1275 IRDNVAMKKT

-1321 KVYQKD
+1321 RVYQKD

-1334 PNEVIPGEE
+1334 PNEVIQGEE
-1343 GLSSVNITYTLNKE
+1343 GSSSVNITYTLNKE

-1403 VNENNGDITSDTKE
+1403 VNENNGEITSNTKE

-1428 IVVEDI
+1428 VVVEDI
-1434 AIPIVYLKDGNR
+1434 EIPTVYLKDSNR
-1446 EKGEPNMIIEG
+1446 ERGKPNMIIEG
-1457 ELGKKTTTTTY
+1457 ELGKKTITTTY
-1468 NVNPKTG
+1468 DVNPKTG
-1475 EVFEEKI
+1475 EVFEAKI

-1535 TTVIKYKVNEKT
+1535 TTVIKYTVNEKT
-1547 GEITEERGTPL
+1547 GEITEERGVPL

-1564 KRILVSAKD
+1564 KRILVPAKD

-1614 DATTEENLTEL
+1614 DPTSEESLTEL

-1638 NVIKMGEE
+1638 NVIKMGET

-1689 DFEGGVNSLDTPVVE
+1689 DFEGGINPNNAPVVE
-1704 SLSELKVAI
+1704 NLPELKVAV
-1713 IKDKENNI
+1713 IKDTDGNILDVVEENGKP
-1721 IDVIKE
+1721 VEIK
-1727 NEKPKDIQGY
+1727 DY
-1737 INTGKTETDKDG
+1737 IYTGKTETDKDG
-1749 HKVYIYQKVEENSK
+1749 YKVYIYQKVENSK
-1763 GSELPPVVENKDFVG
+1763 GTENPPVVENKEFSG
-1778 GVNSSDTP
+1778 GVNSTEAP
-1786 VVENL
+1786 V
-1791 PEFTGEVNSTDT
+1791 
-1803 PTVEELPELK
+1803 VEELPELK

-1836 IPGYKNTGKTGIDK
+1836 IPGYKNTGKTGVDK

-1864 KQSVV
+1864 KKPVV

-1890 LPTTSAIPM
+1890 LPSTTAIPM
-1899 FSTVSLLSAFGI
+1899 ISTVSLLSVLGV

>member
-26 ANSVD
+26 SNSVD
-31 QDSLNVVKA
+31 ADSFNVVKA

-51 QVDSSGGVR
+51 QVDSSGGIR

-86 EAGLGSGTLINDD
+86 EAGLGSGTLINED

-119 VENNVKKSGD
+119 VENNVNKSGD

-228 GSAPGMSGGGLYNA
+228 GSSPGMSGGGLYNA

-253 VEGIRSGGITFSK
+253 VEGLRSGGITFSK
-266 EQLDWIKSIARGENA
+266 EQLDWINAIARGENA
-281 NPVYL
+281 QPVYL
-286 SDQPK
+286 ADKLK
-291 TDDKDKDEV
+291 TDDKEEV

-328 MKSDGKGNMNL
+328 MKSDGKGNMELDNPNQGFNSML
-339 YNTNGGID
+339 YEIRT
-347 SMFYGLTDKDGELL
+347 KDGKPLSYE
-361 TTDEVDAI
+361 EEQEFR
-369 KNKVKRIEVDG
+369 KKVKRIEVDG
-380 KIVADKLDVNAGEST
+380 KIVADKLSVNVSDNT
-395 TELDLTGI
+395 TEVDLTGI
-403 TLSENAQTSP
+403 TLSENAEQAP

-434 KVKNG
+434 KVKNAY
-439 NRIIDNAPNL
+439 RIIDNAPNL

-460 KDTAFEESD
+460 KDTAFEDSD
-469 GIFNNVG
+469 GIFNNAG

-491 NSGVLFKNLKGL
+491 NREVLFKNLKGL
-503 KEIAFGDNFNY
+503 KEIAFGDKFNFN
-514 EKYVPTGQANSYF
+514 KYVPTGQSNSYF
-527 DTDLSTVE
+527 ETDLSTVE
-535 KVSFSR
+535 KVSGTDNS
-541 YTSDVFIKEWLKAV
+541 VFLKEWIKAV
-555 KDSHSSK
+555 KDANLPKK
-562 ENVFLNGH
+562 EVVYKDGVS
-570 RIGTIEEVLKETA
+570 IGTLEEVLNKN
-583 TFGKGV
+583 TFEKGV
-589 YTIDETKEVD
+589 YTIGEANSEVD
-599 THYYLVYAIKD
+599 MHLYYEYSIQD
-610 PNNEEV
+610 GDDQIEYEENGNKV
-616 VDSWGDRH
+616 FAYKG
-624 PKAKI
+624 KI
-629 IKEEEY
+629 IKIEEVFPESGKWSANDTVWTAHR
-635 YPKNRKWLSN
+635 YPTEDFRL
-645 DSILNVPPTDE
+645 
-656 TLTMEYNGDLYKIK
+656 EYNNDVYKVWGSSEVNLVAGSDNIDLYK
-670 GTSNTHIVAG
+670 
-680 PDKSEQEQ
+680 EQ
-688 QEYLNDLATWRQ
+688 YDRAVKTWHQ
-700 GFLNTEMFYSAEN
+700 GDNL
-713 NISGYTRVYA
+713 GLLYTGLEKA
-723 KNGKIVKKIL
+723 SNGKVFKQVFYL
-733 YFDLVKGSYTQRFI
+733 TPVRGSYTQIFV
-747 DEDQAKAHEND
+747 DEDQAKVHKDD
-758 ENYNPDDYSIKE
+758 ENYNPEDYSIKDK
-770 SYFSDYHKITEDFV
+770 YFSDYHKLTEDFV
-784 LPKVPKY
+784 LPKVPQY
-791 IQKDNKIYKLSSH
+791 IQKNNKIYKLSSH
-804 GEEPTMKKYQEGDF
+804 DEEPTMTKYQDGDF
-818 FTDYKYKVVHENTT
+818 FTEYRYKVIHENTT
-832 KEEIT
+832 KEDIT
-837 KVAPK
+837 RVAPK
-842 DVYVGDESR
+842 DVYVADESR
-851 ERTSENIKTAGTEGI
+851 DRTSENIKTNGTEGI

-876 NDGNLIEETTTPE
+876 NDGNLTEETTTPE
-889 KTEVVN
+889 RTEVVN
-895 NIIKVGTKTKVEYI
+895 NVIKVGTKPKVEYI

-962 SPDEIESPTSSYKGK
+962 SPDEIESPTSNYKGK

-996 LHSFSDGD
+996 LHSFSDGNS
-1004 PDNNIVGAVKWPDDE
+1004 DNDIVGAVKWPDDE

-1030 VGSSVEHIISGSDS
+1030 VGSSVEHILSGSDS

-1091 GTVVKAFVYA
+1091 GTIVKAFLYA

-1107 YTQTFIDEDQ
+1107 YTQTFVDEDQ
-1117 AKAHE
+1117 VKAHE
-1122 NDENYNPED
+1122 NDEDYNPEN

-1143 KLTEDFVLPK
+1143 KLTEDFVIPK
-1153 APQYIQK
+1153 VPQHIQK

-1167 SSHDTEPTINKYVDA
+1167 SSHDVEPTNKKYVDA

-1193 YENTTKEDIIRVA
+1193 HENTTKEDITRVA
-1206 PKNVYVADESRDRT
+1206 PKDVYVADETKDRT
-1220 SENVKTNGTEGITRT
+1220 SENIRTNGTEGITRT

-1245 NLTEEVSTPEKTE
+1245 NLTEEVTTPEKTE
-1258 VVNNVIKV
+1258 VVNNIIKV
-1266 GTKPKVEYF
+1266 GTKPKIEYF
-1275 IRDDVAMKKT
+1275 IRDDVAIKKT

-1297 TEKVQENVIGRA
+1297 AEKVQENVIGRA
-1309 KDKVKTTPIPSP
+1309 KAKVKTTPIPSP
-1321 KVYQKD
+1321 RVYQKD
-1327 SDRELNM
+1327 SERELNM

-1343 GLSSVNITYTLNKE
+1343 GSSSVNITYTLNKD

-1380 AAKDKIVYSKKGNDI
+1380 AAKDKVVYSKKGNDI

-1403 VNENNGDITSDTKE
+1403 VNENNGEITSNSKE
-1417 EVFKVDGLKDK
+1417 EVFKVDGVKDK
-1428 IVVEDI
+1428 VVVEDI
-1434 AIPIVYLKDGNR
+1434 AIPTVYLKDGNR
-1446 EKGEPNMIIEG
+1446 EKGKPNMIIEG
-1457 ELGKKTTTTTY
+1457 ELGKKTITTTY
-1468 NVNPKTG
+1468 DVNPKTG
-1475 EVFEEKI
+1475 EVFEAKI

-1504 ETIPYTTTYEKDANR
+1504 ETIPYTTTYEKDGNR

-1535 TTVIKYKVNEKT
+1535 TTVIKYTVNEKT

-1558 IREPQG
+1558 IIEPQG
-1564 KRILVSAKD
+1564 KRILVPAKD

-1591 YNVDANTGKITE
+1591 YNVDSNTGKITE
-1603 NVNEEVIADKG
+1603 DVKEEVIADKG
-1614 DATTEENLTEL
+1614 DPTSEESLTEL

-1638 NVIKMGEE
+1638 NVIKMGET

-1689 DFEGGVNSLDTPVVE
+1689 DFEGGINPNNAPVVE
-1704 SLSELKVAI
+1704 NLPELKVAV
-1713 IKDKENNI
+1713 IKDTDGNILDVVEENGKP
-1721 IDVIKE
+1721 VEIK
-1727 NEKPKDIQGY
+1727 DY
-1737 INTGKTETDKDG
+1737 IYTGKTETDKDG
-1749 HKVYIYQKVEENSK
+1749 YKVYIYQKVENSK
-1763 GSELPPVVENKDFVG
+1763 GTENPPVVENKEFSG
-1778 GVNSSDTP
+1778 GVNSTEAP
-1786 VVENL
+1786 V
-1791 PEFTGEVNSTDT
+1791 
-1803 PTVEELPELK
+1803 VEELPELK

-1836 IPGYKNTGKTGIDK
+1836 IPGYKNTGKTGVDK

-1864 KQSVV
+1864 KKPVV

-1890 LPTTSAIPM
+1890 LPSTTAIPM
-1899 FSTVSLLSAFGI
+1899 ISTVSLLSVLGV
-1911 RKRKN
+1911 RKRKS

>member
-31 QDSLNVVKA
+31 ADSFNVVKA

-51 QVDSSGGVR
+51 QVDSSDGVR

-86 EAGLGSGTLINDD
+86 EAGLGSGTLINED

-176 TGATLHNEVTKLSN
+176 TGATLQNEVTKLSN

-253 VEGIRSGGITFSK
+253 VEGLRSGGITFSK
-266 EQLDWIKSIARGENA
+266 EQLDWINAIARGENA
-281 NPVYL
+281 QPVYL
-286 SDQPK
+286 ADQPK

-328 MKSDGKGNMNL
+328 MKSDGKGNMELDNPNQGFNSML
-339 YNTNGGID
+339 YEIRT
-347 SMFYGLTDKDGELL
+347 KDGKPLSYE
-361 TTDEVDAI
+361 EEQEFR
-369 KNKVKRIEVDG
+369 KKVKRIEVDG
-380 KIVADKLDVNAGEST
+380 KIVADKLSVNVSDNT
-395 TELDLTGI
+395 TEVDLTGI
-403 TLSENAQTSP
+403 TLSENAEQAP

-434 KVKNG
+434 KVKNAY
-439 NRIIDNAPNL
+439 RIIDNAPNL

-460 KDTAFEESD
+460 KDTAFEDSD

-491 NSGVLFKNLKGL
+491 NREVLFKNLKGL
-503 KEIAFGDNFNY
+503 KEIAFGDKFNFN
-514 EKYVPTGQANSYF
+514 KYVPTGQSNSYF
-527 DTDLSTVE
+527 ETDLSTVE
-535 KVSFSR
+535 KVSGTDNS
-541 YTSDVFIKEWLKAV
+541 VFLKEWIKAV
-555 KDSHSSK
+555 KDANLPKK
-562 ENVFLNGH
+562 EVVYKDGVS
-570 RIGTIEEVLKETA
+570 IGTLEEVLNKN
-583 TFGKGV
+583 TFEKGV
-589 YTIDETKEVD
+589 YTIGEANSEVD
-599 THYYLVYAIKD
+599 MHLYYEYSIQD
-610 PNNEEV
+610 GDDQIEYEENGNKV
-616 VDSWGDRH
+616 FAYKG
-624 PKAKI
+624 KI
-629 IKEEEY
+629 IKTEEVFPESGKWHANDTVWTAHR
-635 YPKNRKWLSN
+635 YPTEDFRL
-645 DSILNVPPTDE
+645 
-656 TLTMEYNGDLYKIK
+656 EYNNDVYKVWGSSEVNLVAGFDNIDLYK
-670 GTSNTHIVAG
+670 
-680 PDKSEQEQ
+680 EQ
-688 QEYLNDLATWRQ
+688 YDRAVKTWHQ
-700 GFLNTEMFYSAEN
+700 GDNL
-713 NISGYTRVYA
+713 GLLYTGLEKA
-723 KNGKIVKKIL
+723 SNGKVFKQVFYL
-733 YFDLVKGSYTQRFI
+733 TPVRGSYTQIFV
-747 DEDQAKAHEND
+747 DKDQAKAH
-758 ENYNPDDYSIKE
+758 
-770 SYFSDYHKITEDFV
+770 
-784 LPKVPKY
+784 
-791 IQKDNKIYKLSSH
+791 KD
-804 GEEPTMKKYQEGDF
+804 
-818 FTDYKYKVVHENTT
+818 
-832 KEEIT
+832 
-837 KVAPK
+837 
-842 DVYVGDESR
+842 
-851 ERTSENIKTAGTEGI
+851 
-866 TRTVTTYKVD
+866 
-876 NDGNLIEETTTPE
+876 
-889 KTEVVN
+889 
-895 NIIKVGTKTKVEYI
+895 
-909 GRGKDI
+909 
-915 IRKTTT
+915 
-921 YTVNSE
+921 
-927 TGVVSENVKE
+927 
-937 EVNPEVDMHFYFV
+937 
-950 YSIKDSDTFIPS
+950 
-962 SPDEIESPTSSYKGK
+962 
-977 VIKEVEYIPE
+977 
-987 KGKWLANDT
+987 
-996 LHSFSDGD
+996 
-1004 PDNNIVGAVKWPDDE
+1004 
-1019 KFEYNNDIYKV
+1019 
-1030 VGSSVEHIISGSDS
+1030 
-1044 NDTERSNYERDS
+1044 
-1056 KIWHRYSNSRLFYR
+1056 
-1070 PGQPVGNEDY
+1070 
-1080 NKLDNLGLAKD
+1080 
-1091 GTVVKAFVYA
+1091 
-1101 EPVRGT
+1101 
-1107 YTQTFIDEDQ
+1107 
-1117 AKAHE
+1117 
-1122 NDENYNPED
+1122 DENYNPED
-1131 YFIKDRYDSGKH
+1131 YSIKDKYFSDYH

-1153 APQYIQK
+1153 VPQYIQK
-1160 DNKIYKL
+1160 NNKIYKL
-1167 SSHDTEPTINKYVDA
+1167 SSHDEEPTMTKYQDG
-1182 DLSTEYRYKVL
+1182 DFFTEYRYKVL
-1193 YENTTKEDIIRVA
+1193 HENTTKEDITRVA
-1206 PKNVYVADESRDRT
+1206 PKDVYVADETKDRT
-1220 SENVKTNGTEGITRT
+1220 SENIRTNGTEGITRT
-1235 ITTYKVDNDG
+1235 VTTYKVDNDG

-1297 TEKVQENVIGRA
+1297 AEKVQENVIGRA
-1309 KDKVKTTPIPSP
+1309 KAKVKTTPIPSP
-1321 KVYQKD
+1321 RVYQKD
-1327 SDRELNM
+1327 SERELNM

-1343 GLSSVNITYTLNKE
+1343 GSSSVNITYTLNKD

-1380 AAKDKIVYSKKGNDI
+1380 AAKDKVVYSKKGNDI

-1403 VNENNGDITSDTKE
+1403 VNENNGEITSNSKE
-1417 EVFKVDGLKDK
+1417 EVFKVDGVKDK
-1428 IVVEDI
+1428 VVVEDI
-1434 AIPIVYLKDGNR
+1434 AIPTVYLKDGNR
-1446 EKGEPNMIIEG
+1446 EKGKSNMIIEG

-1468 NVNPKTG
+1468 DVNPKTG
-1475 EVFEEKI
+1475 EVFEAKI
-1482 STDIKHPKDKRI
+1482 STDIKHPKDKKI

-1504 ETIPYTTTYEKDANR
+1504 ETIPYTTTYEKDGNR

-1564 KRILVSAKD
+1564 KRILVPAKD

-1582 GKIIKKTTV
+1582 GKIIKRTTV
-1591 YNVDANTGKITE
+1591 YNVDSNTGKITE
-1603 NVNEEVIADKG
+1603 DVKEEVIADKG
-1614 DATTEENLTEL
+1614 DLTSEESLTEL
-1625 KVDLQKDTDGNIL
+1625 KVDLQKDTEGNIL
-1638 NVIKMGEE
+1638 NVIKMGET
-1646 PKDLPGYINT
+1646 PKDLVGYINT

-1670 YQKIETSKGEE
+1670 YQKVENSKGED

-1689 DFEGGVNSLDTPVVE
+1689 EFSGGINPDNAPVVDNKEFTGGVNSTEAPV
-1704 SLSELKVAI
+1704 
-1713 IKDKENNI
+1713 
-1721 IDVIKE
+1721 
-1727 NEKPKDIQGY
+1727 
-1737 INTGKTETDKDG
+1737 
-1749 HKVYIYQKVEENSK
+1749 
-1763 GSELPPVVENKDFVG
+1763 
-1778 GVNSSDTP
+1778 
-1786 VVENL
+1786 
-1791 PEFTGEVNSTDT
+1791 
-1803 PTVEELPELK
+1803 VEELPELK
-1813 VAVIKDNEDNILD
+1813 VAVIKDDKDNILD

-1836 IPGYKNTGKTGIDK
+1836 IPGYKNTGKTGVDK

-1864 KQSVV
+1864 KKPVV

-1880 NNKEITKKDE
+1880 NNKEIAKKEE
-1890 LPTTSAIPM
+1890 LPSTTAIPM
-1899 FSTVSLLSAFGI
+1899 LSSVSLLSVLGV
-1911 RKRKN
+1911 RKRKD

>member
-1 MKINRKYAIR
+1 MKINKKYAIR

-51 QVDSSGGVR
+51 QVNSSGGVN

-86 EAGLGSGTLINDD
+86 EAGLGSGTLINED

-176 TGATLHNEVTKLSN
+176 TGATLHNEVTRLSN

-253 VEGIRSGGITFSK
+253 VEGLRSGGITFSK
-266 EQLDWIKSIARGENA
+266 EQLDWINAIARGENA
-281 NPVYL
+281 QPVYL
-286 SDQPK
+286 ADKPK
-291 TDDKDKDEV
+291 TDDKEEV

-311 ENVTGMVG
+311 ENVSGMIG

-328 MKSDGKGNMNL
+328 MKSDNKDNMNL
-339 YNTNGGID
+339 YNSNGGID
-347 SMFYGLTDKDGELL
+347 TMLRGLTDKDGQPLSIE
-361 TTDEVDAI
+361 EYEAI
-369 KNKVKRIEVDG
+369 RNKVKRVEVDG
-380 KIVADKLDVNAGEST
+380 KIVADKLDLGASDNT

-403 TLSENAQTSP
+403 TLSENADTSP

-434 KVKNG
+434 KVKKG
-439 NRIIDNAPNL
+439 YRIIDNAPNL

-503 KEIAFGDNFNY
+503 KEIAFGDKFNFD
-514 EKYVPTGQANSYF
+514 KYVPTGQANSYF
-527 DTDLSTVE
+527 NTDLSTVE
-535 KVSFSR
+535 KVSG
-541 YTSDVFIKEWLKAV
+541 TDNGVFLKEWVKSV
-555 KDSHSSK
+555 KDANLPKK
-562 ENVFLNGH
+562 EVVYKDGVS
-570 RIGTIEEVLKETA
+570 IGTLEEVLNKT
-583 TFGKGV
+583 TFEKGV
-589 YTIDETKEVD
+589 YTI
-599 THYYLVYAIKD
+599 
-610 PNNEEV
+610 
-616 VDSWGDRH
+616 G
-624 PKAKI
+624 KAKTVI
-629 IKEEEY
+629 
-635 YPKNRKWLSN
+635 P
-645 DSILNVPPTDE
+645 
-656 TLTMEYNGDLYKIK
+656 
-670 GTSNTHIVAG
+670 
-680 PDKSEQEQ
+680 
-688 QEYLNDLATWRQ
+688 
-700 GFLNTEMFYSAEN
+700 
-713 NISGYTRVYA
+713 
-723 KNGKIVKKIL
+723 
-733 YFDLVKGSYTQRFI
+733 
-747 DEDQAKAHEND
+747 
-758 ENYNPDDYSIKE
+758 
-770 SYFSDYHKITEDFV
+770 
-784 LPKVPKY
+784 
-791 IQKDNKIYKLSSH
+791 
-804 GEEPTMKKYQEGDF
+804 EP
-818 FTDYKYKVVHENTT
+818 
-832 KEEIT
+832 
-837 KVAPK
+837 
-842 DVYVGDESR
+842 
-851 ERTSENIKTAGTEGI
+851 
-866 TRTVTTYKVD
+866 
-876 NDGNLIEETTTPE
+876 
-889 KTEVVN
+889 
-895 NIIKVGTKTKVEYI
+895 KVEYL

-915 IRKTTT
+915 VRKTTT

-927 TGVVSENVKE
+927 TGIVSESVKE

-962 SPDEIESPTSSYKGK
+962 SPDEVESTGSNYKGK
-977 VIKEVEYIPE
+977 IIKEVEYIPE
-987 KGKWLANDT
+987 KGKWFANST
-996 LHSFSDGD
+996 LHSFSD
-1004 PDNNIVGAVKWPDDE
+1004 DNSDNKIVGVLKWPWDE

-1030 VGSSVEHIISGSDS
+1030 VGSSVEHIISGPDS

-1056 KIWHRYSNSRLFYR
+1056 KIWHRYPNSRLFYQ
-1070 PGQPVGNEDY
+1070 PSAPVGDSVFNEDY
-1080 NKLDNLGLAKD
+1080 RKLNDAGLAKD
-1091 GTVVKAFVYA
+1091 GKVVKAFLYA

-1122 NDENYNPED
+1122 NDEDYNPEN
-1131 YFIKDRYDSGKH
+1131 YFIKDKYDSGKH

-1193 YENTTKEDIIRVA
+1193 HENTTKEDITRVA
-1206 PKNVYVADESRDRT
+1206 PKDVYVADESRDRT

-1245 NLTEEVSTPEKTE
+1245 NLTEEVTTPEKTE

-1285 TTYTVNSETGEV
+1285 TTYTVNSETGDV

-1309 KDKVKTTPIPSP
+1309 KAKVKTTPIPSP
-1321 KVYQKD
+1321 RVYQKD
-1327 SDRELNM
+1327 SERELNM
-1334 PNEVIPGEE
+1334 PDEVIQGEE
-1343 GLSSVNITYTLNKE
+1343 GSNSVNITYTLNKE
-1357 TGELTENQSEPTVKN
+1357 TGELTENRSEPTVKN
-1372 PTPTIIKV
+1372 PTPTIVKV
-1380 AAKDKIVYSKKGNDI
+1380 AAKDKVVYSKKGNDI

-1403 VNENNGDITSDTKE
+1403 VNENNGEITSNSKE

-1428 IVVEDI
+1428 VVVEDI
-1434 AIPIVYLKDGNR
+1434 EIPTVYLKDNNR
-1446 EKGEPNMIIEG
+1446 DKGKPNMIIEG

-1475 EVFEEKI
+1475 EVFEAKI

-1504 ETIPYTTTYEKDANR
+1504 ETIPYTTTYEKDGNR

-1526 IYEGTEGSK
+1526 IYEGIEGSK

-1547 GEITEERGTPL
+1547 GEITEERGRTL
-1558 IREPQG
+1558 IREAQG
-1564 KRILVSAKD
+1564 KRILVPAKD

-1591 YNVDANTGKITE
+1591 YNVNPNTGKITE
-1603 NVNEEVIADKG
+1603 DIQEEVIVDKG
-1614 DATTEENLTEL
+1614 DSTSEESLTEL
-1625 KVDLQKDTDGNIL
+1625 KVDLQKDTEGNIL
-1638 NVIKMGEE
+1638 NVIKMGEA
-1646 PKDLPGYINT
+1646 PKELDGYVNT
-1656 GKTELTKEGYKVYI
+1656 GKTELTKEGYKVYV
-1670 YQKIETSKGEE
+1670 YQKVENSKGTEN
-1681 LPPVVENK
+1681 PPVVDNK
-1689 DFEGGVNSLDTPVVE
+1689 EFTGGVNSTDAPV
-1704 SLSELKVAI
+1704 
-1713 IKDKENNI
+1713 
-1721 IDVIKE
+1721 
-1727 NEKPKDIQGY
+1727 
-1737 INTGKTETDKDG
+1737 
-1749 HKVYIYQKVEENSK
+1749 
-1763 GSELPPVVENKDFVG
+1763 
-1778 GVNSSDTP
+1778 
-1786 VVENL
+1786 
-1791 PEFTGEVNSTDT
+1791 
-1803 PTVEELPELK
+1803 VEELPELK

-1836 IPGYKNTGKTGIDK
+1836 IPGYKNTGKTKVDK
-1850 DGYKTYI
+1850 DGYKVYI
-1857 YEKVKED
+1857 YEKVKEN
-1864 KQSVV
+1864 KKSVV
-1869 EDKKEANLKEN
+1869 EDKKEVNLKEN
-1880 NNKEITKKDE
+1880 NNKEITKKEE
-1890 LPTTSAIPM
+1890 LPSTSAIPM
-1899 FSTVSLLSAFGI
+1899 LSTVSLLSVLGI

>member
-31 QDSLNVVKA
+31 KDSLNVVKA

-46 RTESG
+46 RTEPG
-51 QVDSSGGVR
+51 QVNSSGGVN

-86 EAGLGSGTLINDD
+86 EAGLGSGTLINED

-253 VEGIRSGGITFSK
+253 VEGLRSGGITFSK
-266 EQLDWIKSIARGENA
+266 EQLDWINAIARGENA
-281 NPVYL
+281 QPVYL
-286 SDQPK
+286 ADKPK
-291 TDDKDKDEV
+291 TDDKEEV

-311 ENVTGMVG
+311 ENVTGMIG

-328 MKSDGKGNMNL
+328 MKSDGRGNMLLDNPNQGINSML
-339 YNTNGGID
+339 YEIRT
-347 SMFYGLTDKDGELL
+347 KDGKPLSYE
-361 TTDEVDAI
+361 EEQEFR
-369 KNKVKRIEVDG
+369 KKVKRIEVDG
-380 KIVADKLDVNAGEST
+380 KIVADKLSVNATDNT
-395 TELDLTGI
+395 TEVDLTGI
-403 TLSENAQTSP
+403 TLSEDAEQAP
-413 FLAYYADNLNK
+413 FLAYYADNLTK

-434 KVKNG
+434 KVKNVD
-439 NRIIDNAPNL
+439 RIIDNAPNL

-460 KDTAFEESD
+460 KDTAFETSD

-491 NSGVLFKNLKGL
+491 NNAVLFKNLIGL
-503 KEIAFGDNFNY
+503 KEIAFGDKFYNH
-514 EKYVPTGQANSYF
+514 KYVPTGQGNSYF

-535 KVSFSR
+535 KVSGTDNS
-541 YTSDVFIKEWLKAV
+541 VFIKEWVKAV
-555 KDSHSSK
+555 KDANIPKK
-562 ENVFLNGH
+562 EVVYKDGVS
-570 RIGTIEEVLKETA
+570 IGTLEEVLNKN
-583 TFGKGV
+583 TFEKGV
-589 YTIDETKEVD
+589 YTIGENNPEVD
-599 THYYLVYAIKD
+599 THLYYEYSIQD
-610 PNNEEV
+610 GDDQIEYEENGNKV
-616 VDSWGDRH
+616 FAYKG
-624 PKAKI
+624 KI
-629 IKEEEY
+629 IKTEEAFPESGKWHAKDTVWTAHR
-635 YPKNRKWLSN
+635 YPTEDFRL
-645 DSILNVPPTDE
+645 
-656 TLTMEYNGDLYKIK
+656 EYNNDVYKVWGSSEVNLVAGSDNIDLYK
-670 GTSNTHIVAG
+670 
-680 PDKSEQEQ
+680 EQ
-688 QEYLNDLATWRQ
+688 YDRAVKTWHQ
-700 GFLNTEMFYSAEN
+700 GDNL
-713 NISGYTRVYA
+713 GLLYTGLEKA
-723 KNGKIVKKIL
+723 ANGKVFKQVFYL
-733 YFDLVKGSYTQRFI
+733 TPVRGSYTQLFI

-758 ENYNPDDYSIKE
+758 ENYNPEDYSIKDK
-770 SYFSDYHKITEDFV
+770 YFSDYHKLTEDLV
-784 LPKVPKY
+784 VPKVPKY
-791 IQKDNKIYKLSSH
+791 IQKDNKIYKLSSQ
-804 GEEPTMKKYQEGDF
+804 GEEPTTKKYIDAEL
-818 FTDYKYKVVHENTT
+818 FTEYKYKVVHENTT
-832 KEEIT
+832 KENIT
-837 KVAPK
+837 RVAPK
-842 DVYVGDESR
+842 DVYVADESR
-851 ERTSENIKTAGTEGI
+851 DRTSENVRTNGTEGI

-876 NDGNLIEETTTPE
+876 NDGNLTEETTTPE

-895 NIIKVGTKTKVEYI
+895 NIIKVGTKPKVEYL
-909 GRGKDI
+909 GRGTDV

-962 SPDEIESPTSSYKGK
+962 SPDEIESATSNYKGK
-977 VIKEVEYIPE
+977 IIKEVEYIPE
-987 KGKWLANDT
+987 KGKWFANST
-996 LHSFSDGD
+996 LHSFSDGN
-1004 PDNNIVGAVKWPDDE
+1004 PDNDIVGAVKWPWDE

-1030 VGSSVEHIISGSDS
+1030 VGSSVEHIISGPDS
-1044 NDTERSNYERDS
+1044 NDTERSNYEKDS
-1056 KIWHRYSNSRLFYR
+1056 KIWHRYPNSRLFYQ
-1070 PGQPVGNEDY
+1070 PSAPVGNSVFNEDY
-1080 NKLDNLGLAKD
+1080 RKLNDAGLAKD
-1091 GTVVKAFVYA
+1091 GKVVKAFLYA
-1101 EPVRGT
+1101 EPVRGS

-1122 NDENYNPED
+1122 NDEDYNPEN

-1193 YENTTKEDIIRVA
+1193 YENTTKEDITREV
-1206 PKNVYVADESRDRT
+1206 PKDVYVADESRDRT
-1220 SENVKTNGTEGITRT
+1220 SENIRTNGAEGITRT

-1309 KDKVKTTPIPSP
+1309 KAKVKTTPIPSP
-1321 KVYQKD
+1321 RVYQKD
-1327 SDRELNM
+1327 SERELNM
-1334 PNEVIPGEE
+1334 PDEVIQGEE
-1343 GLSSVNITYTLNKE
+1343 GSSSVNITYTLNKE
-1357 TGELTENQSEPTVKN
+1357 TGELTENRSEPTVKN
-1372 PTPTIIKV
+1372 PTPTIVKV
-1380 AAKDKIVYSKKGNDI
+1380 AAKDKVVYSKKGNDI

-1403 VNENNGDITSDTKE
+1403 VNENNGEITSNSKE
-1417 EVFKVDGLKDK
+1417 EVFKVDGVKDK
-1428 IVVEDI
+1428 VIVEDI
-1434 AIPIVYLKDGNR
+1434 EIPTVYLKDGNR
-1446 EKGEPNMIIEG
+1446 EKGKPNMIIEG

-1482 STDIKHPKDKRI
+1482 STDIKHPKDKRV
-1494 YVPAKDKIEV
+1494 YVPAKDKLEV
-1504 ETIPYTTTYEKDANR
+1504 ETIPYTTTYEKDGNR

-1535 TTVIKYKVNEKT
+1535 TTVIKYTVNKKT
-1547 GEITEERGTPL
+1547 GEITEEKGTPL

-1564 KRILVSAKD
+1564 KRILVPAKD

-1582 GKIIKKTTV
+1582 GKTIKKTTV
-1591 YNVDANTGKITE
+1591 YNVDSNTGKITE

-1614 DATTEENLTEL
+1614 DSTTEENLTEL

-1638 NVIKMGEE
+1638 NVIKMGET

-1670 YQKIETSKGEE
+1670 YQKIETSKGED

-1689 DFEGGVNSLDTPVVE
+1689 EFSGGVNPDNAPVVE
-1704 SLSELKVAI
+1704 NLPELKVAV
-1713 IKDKENNI
+1713 IKDTDGNILDVVEENGKPV
-1721 IDVIKE
+1721 DIK
-1727 NEKPKDIQGY
+1727 DY
-1737 INTGKTETDKDG
+1737 IYTGKQEVDENG
-1749 HKVYIYQKVEENSK
+1749 YKVYIYQKVESSK
-1763 GSELPPVVENKDFVG
+1763 GTENPPVVENKEFTG
-1778 GVNSSDTP
+1778 GVNSTDAP
-1786 VVENL
+1786 VVEN
-1791 PEFTGEVNSTDT
+1791 
-1803 PTVEELPELK
+1803 LPELK

-1836 IPGYKNTGKTGIDK
+1836 IPGYKNTGKTGVDK

-1864 KQSVV
+1864 KQPVV

-1880 NNKEITKKDE
+1880 NNKEIAKKEE
-1890 LPTTSAIPM
+1890 LPKTSTSMLAP
-1899 FSTVSLLSAFGI
+1899 FGLLTGLAL
-1911 RKRKN
+1911 RK
-1916 KK
+1916 KKK

>member
-31 QDSLNVVKA
+31 ADSFNVVKA

-86 EAGLGSGTLINDD
+86 EAGLGSGTLINED

-119 VENNVKKSGD
+119 VENNVNKSGD

-286 SDQPK
+286 TDEPK

-311 ENVTGMVG
+311 ENVTGMIG

-328 MKSDGKGNMNL
+328 MKSDGRGNMNL
-339 YNTNGGID
+339 YNSNGGID
-347 SMFYGLTDKDGELL
+347 TMLRGLTDKDGQPISTE
-361 TTDEVDAI
+361 EYEAI
-369 KNKVKRIEVDG
+369 RNKVKRVEVDG
-380 KIVADKLDVNAGEST
+380 KIIADKLDLGASENT

-491 NSGVLFKNLKGL
+491 NTEVLFKNLKGL
-503 KEIAFGDNFNY
+503 KEIAFGDKFNFN
-514 EKYVPTGQANSYF
+514 KYVPTGQSNSYF

-535 KVSFSR
+535 KVSFSKH
-541 YTSDVFIKEWLKAV
+541 TSDVFIKEWLKAV
-555 KDSHSSK
+555 KDSHSPK
-562 ENVFLNGH
+562 ENVFLDGH
-570 RIGTIEEVLKETA
+570 RIGTIDEMLKQT
-583 TFGKGV
+583 TVFSKGV

-616 VDSWGDRH
+616 LDSWGDRH

-645 DSILNVPPTDE
+645 DSILDVPPTDE
-656 TLTMEYNGDLYKIK
+656 TLTMEYNGDVYKIK

-680 PDKSEQEQ
+680 PDKSEKEQ
-688 QEYLNDLATWRQ
+688 QEYLNDSMTWQQ
-700 GFLNTEMFYSAEN
+700 GFANTQMFYETEN
-713 NISGYTRVYA
+713 HISGFTRIYA

-733 YFDLVKGSYTQRFI
+733 YFDLVKGSYTQLFI

-758 ENYNPDDYSIKE
+758 ENYNPEDYSIKDK
-770 SYFSDYHKITEDFV
+770 YFSDYHKLTEDLV
-784 LPKVPKY
+784 IPKVPKY

-804 GEEPTMKKYQEGDF
+804 GEEPTTKKYIDAELS
-818 FTDYKYKVVHENTT
+818 TEYKYKVVHENTT
-832 KEEIT
+832 KEDIT
-837 KVAPK
+837 RVAPK
-842 DVYVGDESR
+842 DVYVADESR
-851 ERTSENIKTAGTEGI
+851 DRTSENIKTNGTEGI

-876 NDGNLIEETTTPE
+876 NDGNLTEETTTPE

-895 NIIKVGTKTKVEYI
+895 NIIKVGTKPKVEYL
-909 GRGKDI
+909 GRGTDV

-950 YSIKDSDTFIPS
+950 YSIKDESDPS
-962 SPDEIESPTSSYKGK
+962 LNNEYGNSKGK
-977 VIKEVEYIPE
+977 IIKEVEYIPE

-996 LHSFSDGD
+996 LHSFSDGN
-1004 PDNNIVGAVKWPDDE
+1004 PDNDIVGVVKWPWDE

-1030 VGSSVEHIISGSDS
+1030 VGSSVEHIISGPDS
-1044 NDTERSNYERDS
+1044 NDTERRNYEEDS
-1056 KIWHRYSNSRLFYR
+1056 KIWHRYPNSRLFYR

-1080 NKLDNLGLAKD
+1080 NRLDNLGLAKD
-1091 GTVVKAFVYA
+1091 GTVVKAFLYA

-1122 NDENYNPED
+1122 NDEDYNPEN

-1153 APQYIQK
+1153 APQHIQK

-1193 YENTTKEDIIRVA
+1193 HENTTKEDITRVE
-1206 PKNVYVADESRDRT
+1206 PKDVYVADESRDRT
-1220 SENVKTNGTEGITRT
+1220 SENVKTNGTAGITKT
-1235 ITTYKVDNDG
+1235 VTTYKVDNDG

-1297 TEKVQENVIGRA
+1297 TEKVQENTIGRA
-1309 KDKVKTTPIPSP
+1309 KAKVKTTPIPSP
-1321 KVYQKD
+1321 RVYQKD
-1327 SDRELNM
+1327 SERELNM
-1334 PNEVIPGEE
+1334 PNEVIQGEE
-1343 GLSSVNITYTLNKE
+1343 GSSSVNITYTLNKE

-1380 AAKDKIVYSKKGNDI
+1380 AAKDKVVYSKKGNDI

-1403 VNENNGDITSDTKE
+1403 VNENNGDITSDTRE

-1428 IVVEDI
+1428 VVVEDI
-1434 AIPIVYLKDGNR
+1434 EIPTVYLKDSNR
-1446 EKGEPNMIIEG
+1446 DKGKPNMIIEG

-1468 NVNPKTG
+1468 DVNPKTG
-1475 EVFEEKI
+1475 EVFESKI

-1494 YVPAKDKIEV
+1494 YVPAKDKLEV

-1526 IYEGTEGSK
+1526 IYEGTNGSK

-1558 IREPQG
+1558 IVEPQG
-1564 KRILVSAKD
+1564 KRILVPAKD
-1573 KVEVVNKKD
+1573 KVEVVNKD
-1582 GKIIKKTTV
+1582 GKVIKRTTV
-1591 YNVDANTGKITE
+1591 YNVDSNTGKITE
-1603 NVNEEVIADKG
+1603 DIREEVIADKG
-1614 DATTEENLTEL
+1614 DAATEESLTEL
-1625 KVDLQKDTDGNIL
+1625 KVDLQKDTEGNIL

-1646 PKDLPGYINT
+1646 PKDLDGYINT

-1670 YQKIETSKGEE
+1670 YQKVETSKGEE

-1689 DFEGGVNSLDTPVVE
+1689 DFEGGINPDNAPVVG
-1704 SLSELKVAI
+1704 SQPELKVAV
-1713 IKDKENNI
+1713 IKDTEGNILDVVEENGKP
-1721 IDVIKE
+1721 VEIK
-1727 NEKPKDIQGY
+1727 DY
-1737 INTGKTETDKDG
+1737 IYTGKQEIDENG
-1749 HKVYIYQKVEENSK
+1749 YKVYIYQKVENSK
-1763 GSELPPVVENKDFVG
+1763 GTENP
-1778 GVNSSDTP
+1778 P

-1791 PEFTGEVNSTDT
+1791 PEFTGGVKPTDA
-1803 PTVEELPELK
+1803 PVAEELPELE
-1813 VAVIKDNEDNILD
+1813 VAVIKDNKDNILD
-1826 VIKAEEKPKD
+1826 VIKADEEPKE
-1836 IPGYKNTGKTGIDK
+1836 IKGYKNTGKTGVDK
-1850 DGYKTYI
+1850 DGYKVYV
-1857 YEKVKED
+1857 YEKVEESKETPTT
-1864 KQSVV
+1864 KENKV
-1869 EDKKEANLKEN
+1869 EDVNKEKVNKEN
-1880 NNKEITKKDE
+1880 NDKEITKKDE
-1890 LPTTSAIPM
+1890 LPSTTAIPM
-1899 FSTVSLLSAFGI
+1899 LSTVSLLSVLGV

>member
-31 QDSLNVVKA
+31 TDSFNVVKA

-51 QVDSSGGVR
+51 QVDSSGGTR

-99 TIVTVA
+99 TIVTVG

-119 VENNVKKSGD
+119 VENNVKKSGN

-253 VEGIRSGGITFSK
+253 VEGLRSGGITFSK
-266 EQLDWIKSIARGENA
+266 EQLDWINAIARGENA
-281 NPVYL
+281 QPVYL
-286 SDQPK
+286 ADQPK

-328 MKSDGKGNMNL
+328 MKSDGKGNMELDNPNQGFNSML
-339 YNTNGGID
+339 YEIRT
-347 SMFYGLTDKDGELL
+347 KDGKPLSYE
-361 TTDEVDAI
+361 EEQEFR
-369 KNKVKRIEVDG
+369 KKVKRIEVDG
-380 KIVADKLDVNAGEST
+380 KIVADKLSVNVSDNT
-395 TELDLTGI
+395 TEVDLTGI
-403 TLSENAQTSP
+403 TLSQNAEQAP

-434 KVKNG
+434 KVKNAY
-439 NRIIDNAPNL
+439 RIIDNAPNL

-460 KDTAFEESD
+460 KDTAFEDSD

-491 NSGVLFKNLKGL
+491 NREVLFKNLKGL
-503 KEIAFGDNFNY
+503 KEIAFGDKFNFN
-514 EKYVPTGQANSYF
+514 KYVPTGQSNSYF
-527 DTDLSTVE
+527 ETDLSTVE
-535 KVSFSR
+535 KVSGTDNS
-541 YTSDVFIKEWLKAV
+541 VFLKEWIKAV
-555 KDSHSSK
+555 KDANLPKK
-562 ENVFLNGH
+562 EVVYKDGVS
-570 RIGTIEEVLKETA
+570 IGTLEEVLNKN
-583 TFGKGV
+583 TFEKGV
-589 YTIDETKEVD
+589 YTI
-599 THYYLVYAIKD
+599 
-610 PNNEEV
+610 
-616 VDSWGDRH
+616 
-624 PKAKI
+624 
-629 IKEEEY
+629 
-635 YPKNRKWLSN
+635 
-645 DSILNVPPTDE
+645 
-656 TLTMEYNGDLYKIK
+656 
-670 GTSNTHIVAG
+670 
-680 PDKSEQEQ
+680 
-688 QEYLNDLATWRQ
+688 
-700 GFLNTEMFYSAEN
+700 
-713 NISGYTRVYA
+713 
-723 KNGKIVKKIL
+723 
-733 YFDLVKGSYTQRFI
+733 
-747 DEDQAKAHEND
+747 
-758 ENYNPDDYSIKE
+758 
-770 SYFSDYHKITEDFV
+770 
-784 LPKVPKY
+784 
-791 IQKDNKIYKLSSH
+791 
-804 GEEPTMKKYQEGDF
+804 GE
-818 FTDYKYKVVHENTT
+818 
-832 KEEIT
+832 
-837 KVAPK
+837 A
-842 DVYVGDESR
+842 
-851 ERTSENIKTAGTEGI
+851 
-866 TRTVTTYKVD
+866 
-876 NDGNLIEETTTPE
+876 
-889 KTEVVN
+889 
-895 NIIKVGTKTKVEYI
+895 
-909 GRGKDI
+909 
-915 IRKTTT
+915 
-921 YTVNSE
+921 NS
-927 TGVVSENVKE
+927 
-937 EVNPEVDMHFYFV
+937 EVDMHLYYE
-950 YSIKDSDTFIPS
+950 YSIQDGD
-962 SPDEIESPTSSYKGK
+962 DQIEYEENGNKVFAYKGK
-977 VIKEVEYIPE
+977 IIKTEEVFPE
-987 KGKWLANDT
+987 SGKWHANDT
-996 LHSFSDGD
+996 VWTAHRYPTEDFRL
-1004 PDNNIVGAVKWPDDE
+1004 
-1019 KFEYNNDIYKV
+1019 EYNNDVYKV
-1030 VGSSVEHIISGSDS
+1030 WGSSEVNLVAGSD
-1044 NDTERSNYERDS
+1044 NIDLYKEQYDRAVKT
-1056 KIWHRYSNSRLFYR
+1056 WHQ
-1070 PGQPVGNEDY
+1070 G
-1080 NKLDNLGLAKD
+1080 DNLGLLYT
-1091 GTVVKAFVYA
+1091 GLEKASNGKVFKQVFYLT
-1101 EPVRGT
+1101 PVRGT

-1122 NDENYNPED
+1122 NDEDYNPEN

-1143 KLTEDFVLPK
+1143 KLTEDFVIPK
-1153 APQYIQK
+1153 VPQHIQK

-1167 SSHDTEPTINKYVDA
+1167 SSHDVEPTNKKYVDA

-1193 YENTTKEDIIRVA
+1193 HENTTKEDITRVA
-1206 PKNVYVADESRDRT
+1206 PKDVYVADETKDRT
-1220 SENVKTNGTEGITRT
+1220 SENIRTNGTEGITRT
-1235 ITTYKVDNDG
+1235 VTTYKVDNDG

-1297 TEKVQENVIGRA
+1297 AEKVQENVIGRA
-1309 KDKVKTTPIPSP
+1309 KAKVKTTPIPSP
-1321 KVYQKD
+1321 RVYQKD
-1327 SDRELNM
+1327 SERELNM
-1334 PNEVIPGEE
+1334 PNEVIQGEE
-1343 GLSSVNITYTLNKE
+1343 GSSSVNITYTLNKE

-1372 PTPTIIKV
+1372 PTPTIVKV
-1380 AAKDKIVYSKKGNDI
+1380 AAKDKVVYSKKGDDI

-1403 VNENNGDITSDTKE
+1403 VNENNGEITSNSKE

-1428 IVVEDI
+1428 VVVEDI
-1434 AIPIVYLKDGNR
+1434 EIPIVYLKDSNR
-1446 EKGEPNMIIEG
+1446 EKGKPNMIIEG

-1482 STDIKHPKDKRI
+1482 SIDIKHPKDKRI
-1494 YVPAKDKIEV
+1494 YVPAKDKVEV

-1526 IYEGTEGSK
+1526 IYEGENGSK
-1535 TTVIKYKVNEKT
+1535 TIVIKYKVNEKT
-1547 GEITEERGTPL
+1547 GEITEERGKTL
-1558 IREPQG
+1558 IREAQG
-1564 KRILVSAKD
+1564 KRILVPAKD
-1573 KVEVVNKKD
+1573 KVEVVNKD
-1582 GKIIKKTTV
+1582 GKVIKKTTV
-1591 YNVDANTGKITE
+1591 YNVNPNTGAITE
-1603 NVNEEVIADKG
+1603 DVKEEVIVDKG
-1614 DATTEENLTEL
+1614 EVATEDSLTEL
-1625 KVDLQKDTDGNIL
+1625 KVDIQKDTEGNIL
-1638 NVIKMGEE
+1638 NVIKMGEK
-1646 PKDLPGYINT
+1646 PKDLDGYINT

-1670 YQKIETSKGEE
+1670 YQKVETSKGED

-1689 DFEGGVNSLDTPVVE
+1689 DFNGGVNPDNVPVE
-1704 SLSELKVAI
+1704 ELSELKVAV
-1713 IKDKENNI
+1713 IKDTDGNILDVVEENGKP
-1721 IDVIKE
+1721 VEIK
-1727 NEKPKDIQGY
+1727 DY
-1737 INTGKTETDKDG
+1737 IYTGKQEVDENG
-1749 HKVYIYQKVEENSK
+1749 YKVYIYQKVESSK
-1763 GSELPPVVENKDFVG
+1763 GTENPPVVENK
-1778 GVNSSDTP
+1778 
-1786 VVENL
+1786 
-1791 PEFTGEVNSTDT
+1791 EFTDGVNSTDA
-1803 PTVEELPELK
+1803 PVVEELPELK
-1813 VAVIKDNEDNILD
+1813 VALIKDIEGNILD
-1826 VIKAEEKPKD
+1826 VIKLEEQPKE
-1836 IPGYKNTGKTGIDK
+1836 IKGYKNTDKTEIDK
-1850 DGYKTYI
+1850 NGYKVYI

-1864 KQSVV
+1864 KKPVV

-1880 NNKEITKKDE
+1880 NNKEITKKEE
-1890 LPTTSAIPM
+1890 LPSTTAIPM
-1899 FSTVSLLSAFGI
+1899 LSSVSLLSVLGV

>member
-31 QDSLNVVKA
+31 ADSFNVVKA

-60 TLKPSEEVKAV
+60 TLKPSEEVKSV

-86 EAGLGSGTLINDD
+86 EAGLGSGTLINED

-253 VEGIRSGGITFSK
+253 VEGLRSGGITFSK
-266 EQLDWIKSIARGENA
+266 EQLDWINAIARGENA
-281 NPVYL
+281 QPVYL
-286 SDQPK
+286 ADKPK
-291 TDDKDKDEV
+291 TDDKEEV

-311 ENVTGMVG
+311 ENVSGMIG

-328 MKSDGKGNMNL
+328 MKSDNKDNMNL
-339 YNTNGGID
+339 YNSNGGID
-347 SMFYGLTDKDGELL
+347 TMLRGLTDKDGQPLSTE
-361 TTDEVDAI
+361 EYGAI
-369 KNKVKRIEVDG
+369 RNKVKRVEVDG
-380 KIVADKLDVNAGEST
+380 KIVADKLDLGASDNT

-403 TLSENAQTSP
+403 TLSENADTSP

-434 KVKNG
+434 KVKKG
-439 NRIIDNAPNL
+439 YRIIDNAPNL

-503 KEIAFGDNFNY
+503 KEIAFGDKFNFD
-514 EKYVPTGQANSYF
+514 KYVPTGQANSYF
-527 DTDLSTVE
+527 NTDLSTVE
-535 KVSFSR
+535 KVSG
-541 YTSDVFIKEWLKAV
+541 TDNGVFLKEWVKSV
-555 KDSHSSK
+555 KDANLPKK
-562 ENVFLNGH
+562 EVVYKDGVS
-570 RIGTIEEVLKETA
+570 IGTLEEVLNKT
-583 TFGKGV
+583 TFEKGV
-589 YTIDETKEVD
+589 YTI
-599 THYYLVYAIKD
+599 
-610 PNNEEV
+610 
-616 VDSWGDRH
+616 G
-624 PKAKI
+624 KAKTVI
-629 IKEEEY
+629 
-635 YPKNRKWLSN
+635 P
-645 DSILNVPPTDE
+645 
-656 TLTMEYNGDLYKIK
+656 
-670 GTSNTHIVAG
+670 
-680 PDKSEQEQ
+680 
-688 QEYLNDLATWRQ
+688 
-700 GFLNTEMFYSAEN
+700 
-713 NISGYTRVYA
+713 
-723 KNGKIVKKIL
+723 
-733 YFDLVKGSYTQRFI
+733 
-747 DEDQAKAHEND
+747 
-758 ENYNPDDYSIKE
+758 
-770 SYFSDYHKITEDFV
+770 
-784 LPKVPKY
+784 
-791 IQKDNKIYKLSSH
+791 
-804 GEEPTMKKYQEGDF
+804 EP
-818 FTDYKYKVVHENTT
+818 
-832 KEEIT
+832 
-837 KVAPK
+837 
-842 DVYVGDESR
+842 
-851 ERTSENIKTAGTEGI
+851 
-866 TRTVTTYKVD
+866 
-876 NDGNLIEETTTPE
+876 
-889 KTEVVN
+889 
-895 NIIKVGTKTKVEYI
+895 KVEYL

-915 IRKTTT
+915 VRKTTT

-927 TGVVSENVKE
+927 TGIVSESVKE

-962 SPDEIESPTSSYKGK
+962 SPDEVESTGSNYKGK
-977 VIKEVEYIPE
+977 IIKEVEYIPE
-987 KGKWLANDT
+987 KGKWFANST
-996 LHSFSDGD
+996 LHSFSD
-1004 PDNNIVGAVKWPDDE
+1004 DNSDNKIVGVLKWPWDE

-1030 VGSSVEHIISGSDS
+1030 VGSSVEHIISGPDS

-1056 KIWHRYSNSRLFYR
+1056 KIWHRYPNSRLFYQ
-1070 PGQPVGNEDY
+1070 PSAPVGDSVFNEDY
-1080 NKLDNLGLAKD
+1080 RKLNDAGLAKD
-1091 GTVVKAFVYA
+1091 GKVVKAFLYA

-1122 NDENYNPED
+1122 NDEDYNPEN
-1131 YFIKDRYDSGKH
+1131 YFIKDKYDSGKH

-1193 YENTTKEDIIRVA
+1193 HENTTKEDITRVA
-1206 PKNVYVADESRDRT
+1206 PKDVYVADESRDRT

-1245 NLTEEVSTPEKTE
+1245 NLTEEVTTPEKTE

-1275 IRDDVAMKKT
+1275 IRDDVAIKKT

-1297 TEKVQENVIGRA
+1297 TEKVQENTIGRA

-1321 KVYQKD
+1321 RVYQKD
-1327 SDRELNM
+1327 SERELNM
-1334 PNEVIPGEE
+1334 PNKVIQGEE
-1343 GLSSVNITYTLNKE
+1343 GSSSVNITYTLNKE

-1403 VNENNGDITSDTKE
+1403 VNENNGEITSNSTE

-1428 IVVEDI
+1428 VVVEDI
-1434 AIPIVYLKDGNR
+1434 EIPTVYLKDSNR
-1446 EKGEPNMIIEG
+1446 EKGKPNLIIEG

-1547 GEITEERGTPL
+1547 GEITEERGRTL
-1558 IREPQG
+1558 IREAQG
-1564 KRILVSAKD
+1564 KRILVPAKD

-1591 YNVDANTGKITE
+1591 YNVDSNTGKITE
-1603 NVNEEVIADKG
+1603 DIKEEVIADKG

-1625 KVDLQKDTDGNIL
+1625 KVDLQKDTEGNIL
-1638 NVIKMGEE
+1638 NVIKMGET
-1646 PKDLPGYINT
+1646 PKDLVGYINT

-1681 LPPVVENK
+1681 NPPVVENK
-1689 DFEGGVNSLDTPVVE
+1689 DFNGGVNPDNAPVVE
-1704 SLSELKVAI
+1704 NLSELKVAL
-1713 IKDKENNI
+1713 IKDTDGNVLDVVEENGKP
-1721 IDVIKE
+1721 VEIK
-1727 NEKPKDIQGY
+1727 DY
-1737 INTGKTETDKDG
+1737 VFTGKQEVDENG
-1749 HKVYIYQKVEENSK
+1749 YKVYIYQKVESSK
-1763 GSELPPVVENKDFVG
+1763 GTENPPVVENKDFVG
-1778 GVNSSDTP
+1778 GVNPDNAP
-1786 VVENL
+1786 V
-1791 PEFTGEVNSTDT
+1791 
-1803 PTVEELPELK
+1803 VEELPELK

-1826 VIKAEEKPKD
+1826 VIKSEEKPKD

-1864 KQSVV
+1864 KQPVV

-1880 NNKEITKKDE
+1880 NNKEIAKKEE
-1890 LPTTSAIPM
+1890 LPSTTAIPM
-1899 FSTVSLLSAFGI
+1899 LSSVSLLSVLGV

>member
-26 ANSVD
+26 SNSVD
-31 QDSLNVVKA
+31 ADSFNVVKA

-51 QVDSSGGVR
+51 QVDSSGGIR

-86 EAGLGSGTLINDD
+86 EAGLGSGTLINED

-119 VENNVKKSGD
+119 VENNVNKSGD

-169 KNKFTGE
+169 KNKFTGD
-176 TGATLHNEVTKLSN
+176 TGATLHNEVTKLNN

-253 VEGIRSGGITFSK
+253 VEGLRSGGITFSK
-266 EQLDWIKSIARGENA
+266 EQLDWINAIARGENA
-281 NPVYL
+281 QPVYL
-286 SDQPK
+286 TDKPK
-291 TDDKDKDEV
+291 TDDKEEL

-328 MKSDGKGNMNL
+328 MKSDGKGNMLLDNPNQGFNSML
-339 YNTNGGID
+339 YEIRT
-347 SMFYGLTDKDGELL
+347 KDGKPLSYE
-361 TTDEVDAI
+361 EEQEFR
-369 KNKVKRIEVDG
+369 KKVKRIEVDG
-380 KIVADKLDVNAGEST
+380 KIVADKLSVNASDNT
-395 TELDLTGI
+395 TEVDLTGI
-403 TLSENAQTSP
+403 TLSEDAEQAP

-434 KVKNG
+434 KVKNAY
-439 NRIIDNAPNL
+439 RIIDNAPNL

-460 KDTAFEESD
+460 KDTAFEDSD
-469 GIFNNVG
+469 GIFNDVG

-491 NSGVLFKNLKGL
+491 NREVLFKNLKGL
-503 KEIAFGDNFNY
+503 KEIAFGDKFY
-514 EKYVPTGQANSYF
+514 SYKYVPTGQSNSYF

-541 YTSDVFIKEWLKAV
+541 YTNDVFIKEWLKAV
-555 KDSHSSK
+555 KDANIPKK
-562 ENVFLNGH
+562 EAVYKDGIN
-570 RIGTIEEVLKETA
+570 IGSLEEVLNKTDFET
-583 TFGKGV
+583 GV
-589 YTIDETKEVD
+589 YTIGEANAEVD
-599 THYYLVYAIKD
+599 MHVYYEFSIQD
-610 PNNEEV
+610 
-616 VDSWGDRH
+616 GDKQIEREYLGN
-624 PKAKI
+624 KFYDYKGKI
-629 IKEEEY
+629 IKTEEVFPESGKWHSKDTVDSVAFNTGESFRLEY
-635 YPKNRKWLSN
+635 DN
-645 DSILNVPPTDE
+645 DV
-656 TLTMEYNGDLYKIK
+656 YKIVGSSEITPIAGVVNVEAYK
-670 GTSNTHIVAG
+670 GTYDRAAEIW
-680 PDKSEQEQ
+680 QEGHSVGLLYGN
-688 QEYLNDLATWRQ
+688 EGKA
-700 GFLNTEMFYSAEN
+700 A
-713 NISGYTRVYA
+713 
-723 KNGKIVKKIL
+723 NGKVFKQVFYL
-733 YFDLVKGSYTQRFI
+733 TPVRGSYTQLFI

-758 ENYNPDDYSIKE
+758 EDYNPENYSIKDK
-770 SYFSDYHKITEDFV
+770 YFSDYHKLTEDLV
-784 LPKVPKY
+784 IPKVPKY

-804 GEEPTMKKYQEGDF
+804 SEEPITKKYIDAEL

-832 KEEIT
+832 KEDIT
-837 KVAPK
+837 RVAPK
-842 DVYVGDESR
+842 DVYVADDSR
-851 ERTSENIKTAGTEGI
+851 NRTSENIRTNGTEGI
-866 TRTVTTYKVD
+866 TRTVTTYRVD
-876 NDGNLIEETTTPE
+876 NDGNLQEEVTTPE

-895 NIIKVGTKTKVEYI
+895 NIIKVGTK
-909 GRGKDI
+909 
-915 IRKTTT
+915 
-921 YTVNSE
+921 
-927 TGVVSENVKE
+927 
-937 EVNPEVDMHFYFV
+937 P
-950 YSIKDSDTFIPS
+950 
-962 SPDEIESPTSSYKGK
+962 
-977 VIKEVEYIPE
+977 
-987 KGKWLANDT
+987 
-996 LHSFSDGD
+996 
-1004 PDNNIVGAVKWPDDE
+1004 
-1019 KFEYNNDIYKV
+1019 
-1030 VGSSVEHIISGSDS
+1030 
-1044 NDTERSNYERDS
+1044 
-1056 KIWHRYSNSRLFYR
+1056 KI
-1070 PGQPVGNEDY
+1070 
-1080 NKLDNLGLAKD
+1080 
-1091 GTVVKAFVYA
+1091 
-1101 EPVRGT
+1101 
-1107 YTQTFIDEDQ
+1107 
-1117 AKAHE
+1117 
-1122 NDENYNPED
+1122 
-1131 YFIKDRYDSGKH
+1131 
-1143 KLTEDFVLPK
+1143 
-1153 APQYIQK
+1153 
-1160 DNKIYKL
+1160 
-1167 SSHDTEPTINKYVDA
+1167 
-1182 DLSTEYRYKVL
+1182 
-1193 YENTTKEDIIRVA
+1193 
-1206 PKNVYVADESRDRT
+1206 
-1220 SENVKTNGTEGITRT
+1220 
-1235 ITTYKVDNDG
+1235 
-1245 NLTEEVSTPEKTE
+1245 
-1258 VVNNVIKV
+1258 
-1266 GTKPKVEYF
+1266 EYF
-1275 IRDDVAMKKT
+1275 IRDDVAIKKT

-1321 KVYQKD
+1321 RVYQKD

-1334 PNEVIPGEE
+1334 PNEVIQGEE
-1343 GLSSVNITYTLNKE
+1343 GSSSVNITYTLNKE

-1380 AAKDKIVYSKKGNDI
+1380 AAKDKVVYSKKGNDI
-1395 IKTTTTYN
+1395 IKTTTVYN
-1403 VNENNGDITSDTKE
+1403 VNEVNGEITSNTTE
-1417 EVFKVDGLKDK
+1417 EIFKADGVKDK
-1428 IVVEDI
+1428 VVVEDI
-1434 AIPIVYLKDGNR
+1434 DIPIVYLKDSNR
-1446 EKGEPNMIIEG
+1446 EKGKPNMIVEG

-1504 ETIPYTTTYEKDANR
+1504 ETIPYTTTYEKDGNR

-1547 GEITEERGTPL
+1547 GEITEERGRTL
-1558 IREPQG
+1558 IREAQG
-1564 KRILVSAKD
+1564 KRILVPAKD

-1591 YNVDANTGKITE
+1591 YNVNPNTGKITE
-1603 NVNEEVIADKG
+1603 DIQEEVIVDKG

-1625 KVDLQKDTDGNIL
+1625 KVDLQKDTEGNIL
-1638 NVIKMGEE
+1638 NVIKMGET

-1681 LPPVVENK
+1681 NPPVVENK
-1689 DFEGGVNSLDTPVVE
+1689 DFNGGVNPDNAPVVE
-1704 SLSELKVAI
+1704 NLSELKVAL
-1713 IKDKENNI
+1713 IKDTDGNVLDVVEENGKP
-1721 IDVIKE
+1721 VEIK
-1727 NEKPKDIQGY
+1727 DY
-1737 INTGKTETDKDG
+1737 IYTGKTETDKDG
-1749 HKVYIYQKVEENSK
+1749 YKVYIYQKVENSK
-1763 GSELPPVVENKDFVG
+1763 GTENSPVVDNKEFTG
-1778 GVNSSDTP
+1778 GVNSTEAP
-1786 VVENL
+1786 V
-1791 PEFTGEVNSTDT
+1791 
-1803 PTVEELPELK
+1803 VEELPELK
-1813 VAVIKDNEDNILD
+1813 VAVIKDDKDNILD

-1836 IPGYKNTGKTGIDK
+1836 IPRYKNTGKTGVDK

-1857 YEKVKED
+1857 YEKVKEN
-1864 KQSVV
+1864 KKPVV

-1890 LPTTSAIPM
+1890 LPSTTAIPM
-1899 FSTVSLLSAFGI
+1899 LSTVSLLSVLGV
-1911 RKRKN
+1911 RKRKD